1 MDKILMKKIGIYAGI
16 VLLFL
21 ALAYGFVPEVLTG
34 KIVNQSDITGYRS
47 MSQEAVTWN
56 NAHPDDPTYWTDS
69 MFGGMPTTSFDP
81 SSDGDWT
88 QSLYNLLMKG
98 KRPANWLFI
107 SLLGAFLLML
117 SLGVDKVLAIGGAVA
132 ITYCSYNFQII
143 QVGHNTKM
151 QAIAFLPW
159 ALAAVIF
166 TYRSALGRLVSYA
179 EPRPGSAPEPV
190 EGPNQ
195 SVDGGSPTFEAAKGW
210 KSWLP
215 KTLLG
220 AVLFGFALSFQIKA
234 NHQQITYYLAIMI
247 VIYALYVFLRICLEK
262 PCHFGKLSDRCAES
276 SVRTVVEPVVR
287 QGSPTIETTTDKR
300 TAGPS
305 YRKTAFGRFFAASA
319 LLLVV
324 GLAGIGTNAIKLA
337 PLYEY
342 TKYTMRGGSELSH
355 PEGGEINS
363 DGLQLDYATAWSY
376 GWEELPNLM
385 IPNFNGGS
393 SAGSINPDKSE
404 VVKLFKQAG
413 QGNPKEI
420 AKSLPLYWGPQPF
433 TAGPMYM
440 GAITVF
446 LFVLG
451 LFLYKGKEKWW
462 LLAATLVA
470 VFLSLGNHM
479 MWFTKLFFD
488 YAPMY
493 SKFRTVSMALIVL
506 QFTLPMLG
514 FVTLDRILK
523 REYSKKEFLKAGWIA
538 LALTAGFCLLCAII
552 PSIAGSFSG
561 RADAQMQDII
571 VDALKADR
579 KHLLSSDALWSMILI
594 VITFGLILWAY
605 SVPKNAPKSYESDP
619 HIGGAR
625 RMEAMIGICL
635 LVFVNMFAVGKR
647 YLNSDSFTTP
657 RQFNNQFTA
666 RPVDKLILEDKSP
679 SYRIVDLGADIFNDS
694 FNPYWHK
701 CIGGYSPAKL
711 QRYQDLIDRHIVKE
725 LQRLS
730 AGTRAAKTIDE
741 FQDGIKNIPVLSAL
755 NTKYFILGA
764 EMPPV
769 ENLEAYG
776 PAWFVDSF
784 VPAETPDEEIALIDS
799 VDLRRTAVIGSDFAE
814 ARAGFAKISEGNP
827 TGGSSDGSV
836 DGSVNVSAGI
846 TSADFIWMT
855 SYAPNELRYHYSAS
869 AARTAI
875 FSEVYYPDGWVATVD
890 GAPLEIFRANWIFR
904 AANLPA
910 GDHEIVMRFDPKAY
924 SVGEKVSRA
933 SSLALFILLA
943 LSLAG
948 LFGTRRSA

>member
-1 MDKILMKKIGIYAGI
+1 MDKTLMKKIGIYAGI

-21 ALAYGFVPEVLTG
+21 VLAYGFVPEVLTG

-47 MSQEAVTWN
+47 MSQEAVAWN

-69 MFGGMPTTSFDP
+69 MFGGMPTTSFVP

-88 QSLYNLLMKG
+88 QSLYSLLMKG

-166 TYRSALGRLVSYA
+166 TYRSAL
-179 EPRPGSAPEPV
+179 RPWLCPAIRQTQGPDSAVAEPV
-190 EGPNQ
+190 EATK
-195 SVDGGSPTFEAAKGW
+195 DW

-247 VIYALYVFLRICLEK
+247 VIYALYVFLRIFLEK
-262 PCHFGKLSDRCAES
+262 VGRFGKLGDR
-276 SVRTVVEPVVR
+276 R
-287 QGSPTIETTTDKR
+287 G
-300 TAGPS
+300 
-305 YRKTAFGRFFAASA
+305 AFGRFFAASV

-324 GLAGIGTNAIKLA
+324 GFAGIGTNTIKLA

-355 PEGGEINS
+355 PEGGEINNT
-363 DGLQLDYATAWSY
+363 GLQLDYATAWSY

-393 SAGSINPDKSE
+393 SAGSVNPDKSE
-404 VVKLFKQAG
+404 VVRLFRQAG
-413 QGNPKEI
+413 QGNANEI

-462 LLAATLVA
+462 LLAATILA

-514 FVTLDRILK
+514 FITLDRILK
-523 REYSKKEFLKAGWIA
+523 QEYSKKEFLKAGWIA
-538 LALTAGFCLLCAII
+538 LALTAGFCLLCAMI
-552 PSIAGSFSG
+552 PGIAGSFSG
-561 RADAQMQDII
+561 RADTQMQDII

-579 KHLLSSDALWSMILI
+579 RHILSVDAWWSMILI
-594 VITFGLILWAY
+594 VVTFGLILWAY
-605 SVPKNAPKSYESDP
+605 SIPKNAPKSYESDP
-619 HIGGAR
+619 HIGNAR
-625 RMEAMIGICL
+625 RMQAMVGICL

-647 YLNSDSFTTP
+647 YLDSDSFTTP

-666 RPVDKLILEDKSP
+666 RQVDKLILEDKSP
-679 SYRIVDLGADIFNDS
+679 SYRVVDLSADIFNDS

-701 CIGGYSPAKL
+701 CVGGYSPAKL

-725 LQRLS
+725 LQSVSLS
-730 AGTRAAKTIDE
+730 TRGAKTLEE
-741 FQDGIKNIPVLSAL
+741 FQGGLRNIPVLSAL

-769 ENLEAYG
+769 ENLEAFG

-799 VDLRRTAVIGSDFAE
+799 VDLRRTAVIGADFA
-814 ARAGFAKISEGNP
+814 AASAGFAKTAAANAI
-827 TGGSSDGSV
+827 GSSVKESAEEPVEGFAENFIEGSAELPADGL
-836 DGSVNVSAGI
+836 A
-846 TSADFIWMT
+846 TDFIRMT
-855 SYAPNELRYHYSAS
+855 SYAPNELHYHYSAS

-875 FSEVYYPDGWVATVD
+875 FSEIYYPDGWTATVD
-890 GAPLEIFRANWIFR
+890 GAPLDLFRADWIFR

-910 GDHEIVMRFDPKAY
+910 GEHDIVMRFEPKAY
-924 SVGEKVSRA
+924 SIGAKASRA
-933 SSLALFILLA
+933 SSLTLFILLA

-948 LFGTRRSA
+948 FIFSRRTN

>member
-1 MDKILMKKIGIYAGI
+1 MDKTLMKKIGIYAGI

-21 ALAYGFVPEVLTG
+21 VLAYGFVPEVLTG
-34 KIVNQSDITGYRS
+34 KVVNQSDITGYRS
-47 MSQEAVTWN
+47 MSQEAVAWN
-56 NAHPDDPTYWTDS
+56 NAHPDDQTHWTDS
-69 MFGGMPTTSFDP
+69 MFGGMPTTSFMP

-88 QSLYNLLMKG
+88 QSLYNLLLKG

-132 ITYCSYNFQII
+132 VTYCSYNFQII

-159 ALAAVIF
+159 VLAAVIF
-166 TYRSALGRLVSYA
+166 TYRSAL
-179 EPRPGSAPEPV
+179 RPWLGSALRQAQGPDKQVAEPV
-190 EGPNQ
+190 EAT
-195 SVDGGSPTFEAAKGW
+195 VADGW

-262 PCHFGKLSDRCAES
+262 NGHFGKFSDR
-276 SVRTVVEPVVR
+276 R
-287 QGSPTIETTTDKR
+287 G
-300 TAGPS
+300 
-305 YRKTAFGRFFAASA
+305 AFGRFFAASA

-324 GLAGIGTNAIKLA
+324 GLVGIGTNTIKLA

-342 TKYTMRGGSELSH
+342 TQHTMRGGSELSH
-355 PEGGEINS
+355 PEGGEINNS
-363 DGLQLDYATAWSY
+363 GLQLDYATAWSY
-376 GWEELPNLM
+376 GWEELPNMM

-393 SAGSINPDKSE
+393 SAGSVNPDKSE
-404 VVKLFKQAG
+404 VVKLFRQAG
-413 QGNPKEI
+413 QGNANEI

-440 GAITVF
+440 GAITIF

-470 VFLSLGNHM
+470 VFLALGSHM

-506 QFTLPMLG
+506 QFTFPMLG
-514 FVTLDRILK
+514 FITLDRIL
-523 REYSKKEFLKAGWIA
+523 RQEYSRKEFLNAGWIA
-538 LALTAGFCLLCAII
+538 LALTAGFCLLCALI

-579 KHLLSSDALWSMILI
+579 KHILSTDALWSMVLI
-594 VITFGLILWAY
+594 VVTFSLILWAY

-619 HIGGAR
+619 YIGTAR
-625 RMEAMIGICL
+625 RMQAMVGICL

-657 RQFNNQFTA
+657 RQFNNQFSA
-666 RPVDKLILEDKSP
+666 RQVDKLILEDKTP
-679 SYRIVDLGADIFNDS
+679 SYRVVDLSADIFNDS

-701 CIGGYSPAKL
+701 CVGGYSPAKL

-725 LQRLS
+725 LQS
-730 AGTRAAKTIDE
+730 VAANTHNAKTIQE
-741 FQDGIKNIPVLSAL
+741 FQSGIKDIQVLSAL

-764 EMPPV
+764 DMPPV
-769 ENLEAYG
+769 ENLEAFG

-784 VPAETPDEEIALIDS
+784 VPAGTPDEEIALIDS
-799 VDLRRTAVIGSDFAE
+799 VDLRHTAVIGADFAD
-814 ARAGFAKISEGNP
+814 ARAGFVKNPAGNATDGISE
-827 TGGSSDGSV
+827 
-836 DGSVNVSAGI
+836 I
-846 TSADFIWMT
+846 SADDPAERTAEGTAVGLVNSQATDFIQMT
-855 SYAPNELRYHYSAS
+855 SYAPNELRYHYSAAS
-869 AARTAI
+869 ARTAI
-875 FSEVYYPDGWVATVD
+875 FSEVYYPDGWTATVD
-890 GAPLEIFRANWIFR
+890 GAPLDLFRANWIFR

-910 GDHEIVMRFDPKAY
+910 GDHDIVMRYEPKIY
-924 SVGEKVSRA
+924 TVSEKASRA
-933 SSLALFILLA
+933 SSLALFVLLA

-948 LFGTRRSA
+948 IFLSGKEVIRS

>member
-1 MDKILMKKIGIYAGI
+1 MKKIGIYAGI

-21 ALAYGFVPEVLTG
+21 VLAYGFVPEVLTG
-34 KIVNQSDITGYRS
+34 KVVNQSDITGYRS
-47 MSQEAVTWN
+47 MSQEAVAWN
-56 NAHPDDPTYWTDS
+56 NAHPDDQTHWTDS
-69 MFGGMPTTSFDP
+69 MFGGMPTTSFMP

-88 QSLYNLLMKG
+88 QSLYNLLLKG

-132 ITYCSYNFQII
+132 VTYCSYNFQII

-159 ALAAVIF
+159 VLAAVIF
-166 TYRSALGRLVSYA
+166 TYRSALRPWLCSALRQAQEPDKQVA
-179 EPRPGSAPEPV
+179 EPAE
-190 EGPNQ
+190 
-195 SVDGGSPTFEAAKGW
+195 TAKGW

-215 KTLLG
+215 RTLLG

-247 VIYALYVFLRICLEK
+247 VIYALYLFLRICLEK
-262 PCHFGKLSDRCAES
+262 TGHFGESSDR
-276 SVRTVVEPVVR
+276 R
-287 QGSPTIETTTDKR
+287 G
-300 TAGPS
+300 
-305 YRKTAFGRFFAASA
+305 AFGRFFAASA
-319 LLLVV
+319 LLLVI
-324 GLAGIGTNAIKLA
+324 GLVGIGTNTIKLA

-342 TKYTMRGGSELSH
+342 TQHTMRGGSELSH
-355 PEGGEINS
+355 PEGGEINNS
-363 DGLQLDYATAWSY
+363 GLQLDYATAWSY
-376 GWEELPNLM
+376 GWEELPNMM

-393 SAGSINPDKSE
+393 SAGSVNPDKSE
-404 VVKLFKQAG
+404 VVKLFRQAG
-413 QGNPKEI
+413 QGNANEI

-440 GAITVF
+440 GAITIF

-470 VFLSLGNHM
+470 VFLALGSHM

-514 FVTLDRILK
+514 FITLDRIL
-523 REYSKKEFLKAGWIA
+523 RQEYSKKEFLRAGWIA
-538 LALTAGFCLLCAII
+538 LALTAGFCLLCVLV
-552 PSIAGSFSG
+552 PGIAGSFSG

-579 KHLLSSDALWSMILI
+579 RHILSADALWSMVLI
-594 VITFGLILWAY
+594 VVTFGLILWAY

-619 HIGGAR
+619 HIGNAR
-625 RMEAMIGICL
+625 RMQAMVGICL

-647 YLNSDSFTTP
+647 YLNPDSFTTP

-666 RPVDKLILEDKSP
+666 RQVDKLILEDKAP
-679 SYRIVDLGADIFNDS
+679 SYRVVDLSADIFNDS

-701 CIGGYSPAKL
+701 CVGGYSPAKL

-725 LQRLS
+725 LQAVSL
-730 AGTRAAKTIDE
+730 GTRNAKTIEE
-741 FQDGIKNIPVLSAL
+741 FQNGIRNIQVLSAL

-764 EMPPV
+764 DMPPV
-769 ENLEAYG
+769 ENLEAFG

-784 VPAETPDEEIALIDS
+784 VPAGTPDEEIALIDS
-799 VDLRRTAVIGSDFAE
+799 VDLRHTAVIGSDFAE
-814 ARAGFAKISEGNP
+814 AREGFAKISS
-827 TGGSSDGSV
+827 GGSDEDPLDVSEEISV
-836 DGSVNVSAGI
+836 SGTAKDVI
-846 TSADFIWMT
+846 QMT

-875 FSEVYYPDGWVATVD
+875 FSEIYYPDGWTATVD
-890 GAPLEIFRANWIFR
+890 GAPLDLFRADWIFR

-910 GDHEIVMRFDPKAY
+910 GEHDIVMRFEPKIY
-924 SVGEKVSRA
+924 TVSEKASRA
-933 SSLALFILLA
+933 SSQALFVLLA

-948 LFGTRRSA
+948 IFLSGKEVIRS

>member
-1 MDKILMKKIGIYAGI
+1 MKKIGIYAGI

-21 ALAYGFVPEVLTG
+21 VLAYGFVPEVLTG
-34 KIVNQSDITGYRS
+34 KVVNQSDITGYRS
-47 MSQEAVTWN
+47 MSQEAVAWN
-56 NAHPDDPTYWTDS
+56 NAHPDDQTHWTDS
-69 MFGGMPTTSFDP
+69 MFGGMPTTSFMP

-88 QSLYNLLMKG
+88 QSLYNLLLKG

-132 ITYCSYNFQII
+132 VTYCSYNFQII

-159 ALAAVIF
+159 VLAAVIF
-166 TYRSALGRLVSYA
+166 TYRSALRPWLCSA
-179 EPRPGSAPEPV
+179 LRQAQEPDKTVARQGSIVNSTVTAVAEPV
-190 EGPNQ
+190 E
-195 SVDGGSPTFEAAKGW
+195 TTAAKGW

-247 VIYALYVFLRICLEK
+247 VIYALYLFLRICLEK
-262 PCHFGKLSDRCAES
+262 TGHFGERSDR
-276 SVRTVVEPVVR
+276 R
-287 QGSPTIETTTDKR
+287 G
-300 TAGPS
+300 
-305 YRKTAFGRFFAASA
+305 AFGRFFAASA
-319 LLLVV
+319 LLLVI
-324 GLAGIGTNAIKLA
+324 GLVGIGTNTIKLA

-342 TKYTMRGGSELSH
+342 TQHTMRGGSELSH
-355 PEGGEINS
+355 PEGGEINNS
-363 DGLQLDYATAWSY
+363 GLQLDYATAWSY
-376 GWEELPNLM
+376 GWEELPNMM

-393 SAGSINPDKSE
+393 SAGSVNPDKSE
-404 VVKLFKQAG
+404 VVKLFRQAG
-413 QGNPKEI
+413 QGNANEI

-440 GAITVF
+440 GAITIF

-470 VFLSLGNHM
+470 VFLALGSHM

-514 FVTLDRILK
+514 FITLDRIL
-523 REYSKKEFLKAGWIA
+523 RQEYSRNEFLNAGWIA
-538 LALTAGFCLLCAII
+538 LALTAGFCLLCALI

-579 KHLLSSDALWSMILI
+579 KHILSTDALWSMVLI
-594 VITFGLILWAY
+594 VVTFGLILWAY

-619 HIGGAR
+619 HIGTAR
-625 RMEAMIGICL
+625 RMQGMVGICL

-657 RQFNNQFTA
+657 RQFNNQFSA
-666 RPVDKLILEDKSP
+666 RQVDKLILEDKTP
-679 SYRIVDLGADIFNDS
+679 SYRVVDLSADIFNDS

-701 CIGGYSPAKL
+701 CVGGYSPAKL

-725 LQRLS
+725 LQS
-730 AGTRAAKTIDE
+730 VAANTHNAKTIQE
-741 FQDGIKNIPVLSAL
+741 FQSGIKDIQVLSAL

-764 EMPPV
+764 DMPPV
-769 ENLEAYG
+769 ENLEAFG

-784 VPAETPDEEIALIDS
+784 VPAGTPDEEIALIDS
-799 VDLRRTAVIGSDFAE
+799 VDLRHTAVIGADFAE
-814 ARAGFAKISEGNP
+814 ARAGFANS
-827 TGGSSDGSV
+827 TVGGSADRLSDDSV
-836 DGSVNVSAGI
+836 DGSDGLSA
-846 TSADFIWMT
+846 SAPVADFIRMT
-855 SYAPNELRYHYSAS
+855 SYAPNELRYHYSVS

-875 FSEVYYPDGWVATVD
+875 FSEVYYPDGWTATVD
-890 GAPLEIFRANWIFR
+890 GAPLDLFRANWIFR

-910 GDHEIVMRFDPKAY
+910 GEHDIVMRYEPKIY
-924 SVGEKVSRA
+924 TVSEKASRA
-933 SSLALFILLA
+933 SSVALFVLLA

-948 LFGTRRSA
+948 IFLSGKEVIRS

>member
-1 MDKILMKKIGIYAGI
+1 MDKTLMKKIGIYAGI

-21 ALAYGFVPEVLTG
+21 VLAYGFVPEVLTG
-34 KIVNQSDITGYRS
+34 KVVNQSDITGYRS
-47 MSQEAVTWN
+47 MSQEAVAWN
-56 NAHPDDPTYWTDS
+56 NAHPDDQTHWTDS
-69 MFGGMPTTSFDP
+69 MFGGMPTTSFMP

-88 QSLYNLLMKG
+88 QSLYNLLLKG

-132 ITYCSYNFQII
+132 VTYCSYNFQII

-159 ALAAVIF
+159 VLAAVIF
-166 TYRSALGRLVSYA
+166 TYRSALRYIQ
-179 EPRPGSAPEPV
+179 EH
-190 EGPNQ
+190 N
-195 SVDGGSPTFEAAKGW
+195 GW

-215 KTLLG
+215 RTLLG

-247 VIYALYVFLRICLEK
+247 VIYALYLFLRICLEK
-262 PCHFGKLSDRCAES
+262 TGHFGESSDR
-276 SVRTVVEPVVR
+276 R
-287 QGSPTIETTTDKR
+287 G
-300 TAGPS
+300 
-305 YRKTAFGRFFAASA
+305 AFGRFFAASA
-319 LLLVV
+319 LLLVI
-324 GLAGIGTNAIKLA
+324 GLVGIGTNTIKLA

-342 TKYTMRGGSELSH
+342 TQHTMRGGSELSH
-355 PEGGEINS
+355 PEGGEINNS
-363 DGLQLDYATAWSY
+363 GLQLDYATAWSY
-376 GWEELPNLM
+376 GWEELPNMM

-393 SAGSINPDKSE
+393 SAGSVNPDKSE
-404 VVKLFKQAG
+404 VVKLFRQAG
-413 QGNPKEI
+413 QGNANEI

-440 GAITVF
+440 GAITIF

-470 VFLSLGNHM
+470 VFLALGSHM

-514 FVTLDRILK
+514 FITLDRIL
-523 REYSKKEFLKAGWIA
+523 RQEYSKKEFLRAGWIA
-538 LALTAGFCLLCAII
+538 LALTAGFCLLCVLV
-552 PSIAGSFSG
+552 PGIAGSFSG

-579 KHLLSSDALWSMILI
+579 RHILSADALWSMVLI
-594 VITFGLILWAY
+594 VVTFGLILWAY

-619 HIGGAR
+619 HIGNAR
-625 RMEAMIGICL
+625 RMQAMVGICL

-647 YLNSDSFTTP
+647 YLNPDSFTTP

-666 RPVDKLILEDKSP
+666 RQVDKLILEDKAP
-679 SYRIVDLGADIFNDS
+679 SYRVVDLSADIFNDS

-701 CIGGYSPAKL
+701 CVGGYSPAKL

-725 LQRLS
+725 LQAVSL
-730 AGTRAAKTIDE
+730 GTRNAKTIEE
-741 FQDGIKNIPVLSAL
+741 FQNGIRNIQVLSAL

-764 EMPPV
+764 DMPPV
-769 ENLEAYG
+769 ENLEAFG

-784 VPAETPDEEIALIDS
+784 VPAGTPDEEIALIDS
-799 VDLRRTAVIGSDFAE
+799 VDLRHTAVIGSDFAE
-814 ARAGFAKISEGNP
+814 AREGFAKISS
-827 TGGSSDGSV
+827 GGSDEDPLDVSEEISV
-836 DGSVNVSAGI
+836 SGAAKDVI
-846 TSADFIWMT
+846 QMT

-875 FSEVYYPDGWVATVD
+875 FSEIYYPDGWTATVD
-890 GAPLEIFRANWIFR
+890 GAPLDLFRADWIFR

-910 GDHEIVMRFDPKAY
+910 GEHDIVMRYEPNVYIVAEKA
-924 SVGEKVSRA
+924 SRA
-933 SSLALFILLA
+933 SSLTLFILLV

-948 LFGTRRSA
+948 IAFSRKESTAF

>member
-1 MDKILMKKIGIYAGI
+1 MDKTLMKKIGIYAGI

-21 ALAYGFVPEVLTG
+21 VLAYGFVPEVLTG
-34 KIVNQSDITGYRS
+34 KVVNQSDITGYRS
-47 MSQEAVTWN
+47 MSQEAVAWN
-56 NAHPDDPTYWTDS
+56 KAHPDDPTHWTDS
-69 MFGGMPTTSFDP
+69 MFGGMPTTSFMP

-88 QSLYNLLMKG
+88 QSLYNLLLKG

-132 ITYCSYNFQII
+132 VTYCSYNFQII

-159 ALAAVIF
+159 VLAAVIF
-166 TYRSALGRLVSYA
+166 TYRSAL
-179 EPRPGSAPEPV
+179 RPWLGSALRQAQGPDKQVAKPV
-190 EGPNQ
+190 EATVAN
-195 SVDGGSPTFEAAKGW
+195 GW

-262 PCHFGKLSDRCAES
+262 NGHFGKLNDR
-276 SVRTVVEPVVR
+276 R
-287 QGSPTIETTTDKR
+287 G
-300 TAGPS
+300 
-305 YRKTAFGRFFAASA
+305 AFGRFFAASA

-324 GLAGIGTNAIKLA
+324 GLVGIGTNTIKLA

-342 TKYTMRGGSELSH
+342 TQHTMRGGSELSH

-363 DGLQLDYATAWSY
+363 TGLQLDYATAWSY
-376 GWEELPNLM
+376 GWEELPNMM

-393 SAGSINPDKSE
+393 SAGSVNPDKSE
-404 VVKLFKQAG
+404 VVKLFRQAG
-413 QGNPKEI
+413 QGNANEI

-440 GAITVF
+440 GAITIF

-470 VFLSLGNHM
+470 VFLALGNHM

-514 FVTLDRILK
+514 FITLDRIL
-523 REYSKKEFLKAGWIA
+523 RQEYSKKEFLRAGWIA
-538 LALTAGFCLLCAII
+538 LALTAGFCLLCVLV
-552 PSIAGSFSG
+552 PGIAGSFSG

-579 KHLLSSDALWSMILI
+579 RHILSADALWSMVLI
-594 VITFGLILWAY
+594 VVTFGLILWAY

-619 HIGGAR
+619 HIGNAR
-625 RMEAMIGICL
+625 RMQAMVGICL

-647 YLNSDSFTTP
+647 YLNPDSFTTP

-666 RPVDKLILEDKSP
+666 RQVDKLILEDKAP
-679 SYRIVDLGADIFNDS
+679 SYRVVDLSADIFNDS

-701 CIGGYSPAKL
+701 CVGGYSPAKL

-725 LQRLS
+725 LQAVSL
-730 AGTRAAKTIDE
+730 GTRNAKTIEE
-741 FQDGIKNIPVLSAL
+741 FQNGIRNIQVLSAL

-764 EMPPV
+764 DMPPV
-769 ENLEAYG
+769 ENLEAFG

-784 VPAETPDEEIALIDS
+784 VPAGTPDEEIALIDS
-799 VDLRRTAVIGSDFAE
+799 VDLRHTAVIGSDFAE
-814 ARAGFAKISEGNP
+814 AREGFAKISS
-827 TGGSSDGSV
+827 GGSDEDPLDVSEEISV
-836 DGSVNVSAGI
+836 SGTAKDVI
-846 TSADFIWMT
+846 QMT

-875 FSEVYYPDGWVATVD
+875 FSEIYYPDGWTATVD
-890 GAPLEIFRANWIFR
+890 GAPLDLFRADWIFR

-910 GDHEIVMRFDPKAY
+910 GEHDIVMRYEPNVYIVAEKA
-924 SVGEKVSRA
+924 SRA
-933 SSLALFILLA
+933 SSLTLFILLV

-948 LFGTRRSA
+948 IAFSRKESTAF

>member
-1 MDKILMKKIGIYAGI
+1 MDKTLMKKIGIYAGI

-21 ALAYGFVPEVLTG
+21 VLAYGFVPEVLTG
-34 KIVNQSDITGYRS
+34 KVVNQSDITGYRS

-56 NAHPDDPTYWTDS
+56 KAHPDDPTYWTDS
-69 MFGGMPTTSFDP
+69 MFGGMPTTSFAP

-88 QSLYNLLMKG
+88 QPLYNLLMKG

-117 SLGVDKVLAIGGAVA
+117 SLGVDTVLAIGGAVA

-159 ALAAVIF
+159 VLAAVIF
-166 TYRSALGRLVSYA
+166 TYRSALRQA
-179 EPRPGSAPEPV
+179 PGPKQSAAAPV
-190 EGPNQ
+190 ARQ
-195 SVDGGSPTFEAAKGW
+195 GSPTFEAAKGW

-247 VIYALYVFLRICLEK
+247 VIYALYVFIRLICAKALRSGL
-262 PCHFGKLSDRCAES
+262 DR
-276 SVRTVVEPVVR
+276 
-287 QGSPTIETTTDKR
+287 
-300 TAGPS
+300 
-305 YRKTAFGRFFAASA
+305 YFAASA
-319 LLLVV
+319 LLLVI
-324 GLAGIGTNAIKLA
+324 GLAGIGTNTIKLA

-342 TKYTMRGGSELSH
+342 TKHTMRGGSELSH

-363 DGLQLDYATAWSY
+363 TGLQLDYATAWSY

-393 SAGSINPDKSE
+393 SAGSVNPDKSE
-404 VVKLFKQAG
+404 VVKLFRQAG
-413 QGNPKEI
+413 QGNANEI

-462 LLAATLVA
+462 LLAVTLVA
-470 VFLSLGNHM
+470 VFLGLGNHM

-493 SKFRTVSMALIVL
+493 SKFRTVSMALIML

-514 FVTLDRILK
+514 FITLDRILK

-538 LALTAGFCLLCAII
+538 LALTAGFCLLCALI
-552 PSIAGSFSG
+552 PSVAGSFSG
-561 RADAQMQDII
+561 GSDAQMQDII
-571 VDALKADR
+571 VDALKTDR
-579 KHLLSSDALWSMILI
+579 KHILSVDALWSMVLI

-619 HIGGAR
+619 HIGNAR
-625 RMEAMIGICL
+625 RMQAMVGICL

-666 RPVDKLILEDKSP
+666 RQVDKLILEDKSP
-679 SYRIVDLGADIFNDS
+679 SYRVVDLSADIFNDS

-701 CIGGYSPAKL
+701 CVGGYSPAKL

-725 LQRLS
+725 LQS
-730 AGTRAAKTIDE
+730 VAANTRSAKTIDE
-741 FQDGIKNIPVLSAL
+741 FQSGIRNIQVLSAL

-764 EMPPV
+764 DMPPV
-769 ENLEAYG
+769 ENPEAFG
-776 PAWFVDSF
+776 QAWFVDSF
-784 VPAETPDEEIALIDS
+784 VSAETPDDEIALIDS
-799 VDLRRTAVIGSDFAE
+799 VDLRHTAVIGADFSE
-814 ARAGFAKISEGNP
+814 ARAGFANSSAGDAV
-827 TGGSSDGSV
+827 GGSVTESV
-836 DGSVNVSAGI
+836 EDLTENSIGGAAEETADAS
-846 TSADFIWMT
+846 DFIRMT

-869 AARTAI
+869 TARTVI
-875 FSEVYYPDGWVATVD
+875 FSEIYYPDGWTATVD
-890 GAPLEIFRANWIFR
+890 GVPLDLFRADWIFR

-910 GDHEIVMRFDPKAY
+910 GERDIVMRFEPKVY
-924 SVGEKVSRA
+924 TVSVKASRA
-933 SSLALFILLA
+933 SSLTLFILLA

-948 LFGTRRSA
+948 IAGIKTPSRQ

>member
-1 MDKILMKKIGIYAGI
+1 MDKTLMKKIGIYAGI

-21 ALAYGFVPEVLTG
+21 VLAYGFVPEVLTG

-47 MSQEAVTWN
+47 MSQEAVAWN

-69 MFGGMPTTSFDP
+69 MFGGMPTTSFVP

-88 QSLYNLLMKG
+88 QSLYSLLMKG

-166 TYRSALGRLVSYA
+166 TYRSAL
-179 EPRPGSAPEPV
+179 RPWLCPAIRQTQGPDSAVAEPV
-190 EGPNQ
+190 EA
-195 SVDGGSPTFEAAKGW
+195 TKGW

-262 PCHFGKLSDRCAES
+262 VGRFGKLSDR
-276 SVRTVVEPVVR
+276 R
-287 QGSPTIETTTDKR
+287 G
-300 TAGPS
+300 
-305 YRKTAFGRFFAASA
+305 AFGRFFAASV
-319 LLLVV
+319 LLLAV
-324 GLAGIGTNAIKLA
+324 GLAGIGTNTIKLA

-355 PEGGEINS
+355 PEGGEINNT
-363 DGLQLDYATAWSY
+363 GLQLDYATAWSY

-393 SAGSINPDKSE
+393 SAGSVNPDKSE
-404 VVKLFKQAG
+404 VVKLFRQAG
-413 QGNPKEI
+413 QGNANEI

-462 LLAATLVA
+462 LLAATVLA

-514 FVTLDRILK
+514 FITLDRILK
-523 REYSKKEFLKAGWIA
+523 QEYSKKEFLKAGWIA
-538 LALTAGFCLLCAII
+538 LALTAGFCLLCAMI
-552 PSIAGSFSG
+552 PGIAGSFSG
-561 RADAQMQDII
+561 RADTQMQDII

-579 KHLLSSDALWSMILI
+579 RHILSVDAWWSMILI
-594 VITFGLILWAY
+594 VVTFGLILWAY
-605 SVPKNAPKSYESDP
+605 SIPKSAPKSYESDP
-619 HIGGAR
+619 HIGNAR
-625 RMEAMIGICL
+625 RMQAMVGICL

-647 YLNSDSFTTP
+647 YLDSDSFTTP

-666 RPVDKLILEDKSP
+666 RQVDKLILEDKSP
-679 SYRIVDLGADIFNDS
+679 SYRVVDLSADIFNDS

-701 CIGGYSPAKL
+701 CVGGYSPAKL

-725 LQRLS
+725 LQSVSLS
-730 AGTRAAKTIDE
+730 TRGAKTLEE
-741 FQDGIKNIPVLSAL
+741 FQGGLRNIPVLSAL

-769 ENLEAYG
+769 ENLEAFG

-799 VDLRRTAVIGSDFAE
+799 VDLRRTAVIGADFA
-814 ARAGFAKISEGNP
+814 AASAGFAKTAAANAI
-827 TGGSSDGSV
+827 GSSVKESAEEPVEGFAENFIEGSAELPADGL
-836 DGSVNVSAGI
+836 A
-846 TSADFIWMT
+846 TDFIRMT
-855 SYAPNELRYHYSAS
+855 SYAPNELHYHYSAS

-875 FSEVYYPDGWVATVD
+875 FSEIYYPDGWTATVD
-890 GAPLEIFRANWIFR
+890 GAPLDLFRADWIFR

-910 GDHEIVMRFDPKAY
+910 GEHDIVMRFEPKAY
-924 SVGEKVSRA
+924 SIGAKASRA
-933 SSLALFILLA
+933 SSLTLFILLA

-948 LFGTRRSA
+948 LIISRRIN

>member
-1 MDKILMKKIGIYAGI
+1 MDKTLMKKIGIYVGI

-21 ALAYGFVPEVLTG
+21 VLAYGFVPEVLTG

-47 MSQEAVTWN
+47 MSQEAVAWN
-56 NAHPDDPTYWTDS
+56 NTHPDDPTYWTDS
-69 MFGGMPTTSFDP
+69 MFGGMPTTSFVP

-88 QSLYNLLMKG
+88 QSLYSLLMKG

-166 TYRSALGRLVSYA
+166 TYRSAL
-179 EPRPGSAPEPV
+179 RPWLGSSLRQAQGPNDAVAEPV
-190 EGPNQ
+190 EA
-195 SVDGGSPTFEAAKGW
+195 TKGW
-210 KSWLP
+210 KYWLP

-262 PCHFGKLSDRCAES
+262 TGHFGKLSDRS
-276 SVRTVVEPVVR
+276 VVEPV
-287 QGSPTIETTTDKR
+287 ETTVVREEET
-300 TAGPS
+300 TGSS
-305 YRKTAFGRFFAASA
+305 YRKTAFGRFFAASV

-324 GLAGIGTNAIKLA
+324 GFAGIGTNTIKLA

-355 PEGGEINS
+355 PEGGEINNT
-363 DGLQLDYATAWSY
+363 GLQLDYATAWSY

-393 SAGSINPDKSE
+393 SAGSMNPDKSE
-404 VVKLFKQAG
+404 VVKLFRQAG
-413 QGNPKEI
+413 QGNANEI

-440 GAITVF
+440 GAITIF

-493 SKFRTVSMALIVL
+493 SKFRTVSMALIIL

-514 FVTLDRILK
+514 FITLDRILK
-523 REYSKKEFLKAGWIA
+523 QEYSKKEFLKAGWIA
-538 LALTAGFCLLCAII
+538 LALTAGFCLLCALI
-552 PSIAGSFSG
+552 PGIAGSFSG

-579 KHLLSSDALWSMILI
+579 RHILSVDAWWSVILI
-594 VITFGLILWAY
+594 VVTFGMIIWAY

-619 HIGGAR
+619 HIGNAR
-625 RMEAMIGICL
+625 RMQAMVGICL

-666 RPVDKLILEDKSP
+666 RQVDKLILEDKAP
-679 SYRIVDLGADIFNDS
+679 SYRIVDLSADIFNDS

-725 LQRLS
+725 LQAMSLS
-730 AGTRAAKTIDE
+730 TRGAKTIEE
-741 FQDGIKNIPVLSAL
+741 FQSGLKNIQVLSAL

-764 EMPPV
+764 DMPPV
-769 ENLEAYG
+769 ENLEAFG

-799 VDLRRTAVIGSDFAE
+799 VNLRRTAVIGSDFAE
-814 ARAGFAKISEGNP
+814 ARECL
-827 TGGSSDGSV
+827 
-836 DGSVNVSAGI
+836 VNVSASGSVDVQA
-846 TSADFIWMT
+846 TDFIRMT
-855 SYAPNELRYHYSAS
+855 SYAPNELHYHYSAS
-869 AARTAI
+869 VARTAI
-875 FSEVYYPDGWVATVD
+875 FSEIYYPDGWTATVD
-890 GAPLEIFRANWIFR
+890 GAPLDLFRADWIFR

-910 GDHEIVMRFDPKAY
+910 GEHDIVMRFEPKAY
-924 SVGEKVSRA
+924 SIGAKASRA
-933 SSLALFILLA
+933 SSLTLFILLA

-948 LFGTRRSA
+948 LIFSRRSN

>member
-1 MDKILMKKIGIYAGI
+1 MDKTLMKKIGIYAGI

-21 ALAYGFVPEVLTG
+21 VLAYGFVPEVLTG
-34 KIVNQSDITGYRS
+34 KVVNQSDITGYRS
-47 MSQEAVTWN
+47 MSQEAVAWN
-56 NAHPDDPTYWTDS
+56 NAHPDDQTHWTDS
-69 MFGGMPTTSFDP
+69 MFGGMPTTSFMP

-88 QSLYNLLMKG
+88 QSLYNLLLKG

-132 ITYCSYNFQII
+132 VTYCSYNFQII

-159 ALAAVIF
+159 VLAAVIF
-166 TYRSALGRLVSYA
+166 TYRSALRPWLCSA
-179 EPRPGSAPEPV
+179 LRQAQEPDKTVARQGSIVNSTVTAVAEPV
-190 EGPNQ
+190 E
-195 SVDGGSPTFEAAKGW
+195 TTAAKGW

-215 KTLLG
+215 RTLLG

-247 VIYALYVFLRICLEK
+247 VIYALYLFLRICLEK
-262 PCHFGKLSDRCAES
+262 TGHFGERSDR
-276 SVRTVVEPVVR
+276 R
-287 QGSPTIETTTDKR
+287 G
-300 TAGPS
+300 
-305 YRKTAFGRFFAASA
+305 AFGRFFAASA
-319 LLLVV
+319 LLLVI
-324 GLAGIGTNAIKLA
+324 GLVGIGTNTIKLA

-342 TKYTMRGGSELSH
+342 TQHTMRGGSELSH
-355 PEGGEINS
+355 PEGGEINNS
-363 DGLQLDYATAWSY
+363 GLQLDYATAWSY
-376 GWEELPNLM
+376 GWEELPNMM

-393 SAGSINPDKSE
+393 SAGSVNPDKSE
-404 VVKLFKQAG
+404 VVKLFRQAG
-413 QGNPKEI
+413 QGNANEI

-440 GAITVF
+440 GAITIF

-470 VFLSLGNHM
+470 VFLALGNHM

-514 FVTLDRILK
+514 FITLDRIL
-523 REYSKKEFLKAGWIA
+523 RQEYSRKEFLNAGWIA
-538 LALTAGFCLLCAII
+538 LALTAGFCLLCALI

-579 KHLLSSDALWSMILI
+579 KHILSTDALWSMVLI
-594 VITFGLILWAY
+594 IVTFGLILWAY

-619 HIGGAR
+619 YIGTAR
-625 RMEAMIGICL
+625 RMQAMVGICL

-657 RQFNNQFTA
+657 RQFNNQFSA
-666 RPVDKLILEDKSP
+666 RQVDKLILEDKTP
-679 SYRIVDLGADIFNDS
+679 SYRVVDLSADIFNDS

-701 CIGGYSPAKL
+701 CVGGYSPAKL

-725 LQRLS
+725 LQS
-730 AGTRAAKTIDE
+730 VAANTHNAKTIQE
-741 FQDGIKNIPVLSAL
+741 FQSGIKDIQVLSAL

-764 EMPPV
+764 DMPPV
-769 ENLEAYG
+769 ENLEAFG
-776 PAWFVDSF
+776 PVWLVDSF
-784 VPAETPDEEIALIDS
+784 VPAGTPDEEIALIDS
-799 VDLRRTAVIGSDFAE
+799 VDLRHTAVIGADFAD
-814 ARAGFAKISEGNP
+814 ARAGFVKNPAGNATDGISE
-827 TGGSSDGSV
+827 
-836 DGSVNVSAGI
+836 I
-846 TSADFIWMT
+846 SADDPAERTAEGTAVGLVNSQATDFIQMT
-855 SYAPNELRYHYSAS
+855 SYAPNELRYHYSAAS
-869 AARTAI
+869 ARTAI
-875 FSEVYYPDGWVATVD
+875 FSEVYYPDGWTATVD
-890 GAPLEIFRANWIFR
+890 GAPLDLFRANWIFR

-910 GDHEIVMRFDPKAY
+910 GDHDIVMRYEPKIY
-924 SVGEKVSRA
+924 TVSEKASRA
-933 SSLALFILLA
+933 SSLALFVLLA

-948 LFGTRRSA
+948 IFLSGKEVIRS

>member
-1 MDKILMKKIGIYAGI
+1 
-16 VLLFL
+16 
-21 ALAYGFVPEVLTG
+21 
-34 KIVNQSDITGYRS
+34 
-47 MSQEAVTWN
+47 
-56 NAHPDDPTYWTDS
+56 
-69 MFGGMPTTSFDP
+69 
-81 SSDGDWT
+81 
-88 QSLYNLLMKG
+88 MKG

-166 TYRSALGRLVSYA
+166 TYRSAL
-179 EPRPGSAPEPV
+179 RPWLGSSLRQAQGPNDAVAEPV
-190 EGPNQ
+190 EA
-195 SVDGGSPTFEAAKGW
+195 TKGW
-210 KSWLP
+210 KYWLP

-262 PCHFGKLSDRCAES
+262 TGHFGKLSDRS
-276 SVRTVVEPVVR
+276 VVEPV
-287 QGSPTIETTTDKR
+287 ETTVVREEET
-300 TAGPS
+300 TGSS
-305 YRKTAFGRFFAASA
+305 YRKTAFGRFFAASV

-324 GLAGIGTNAIKLA
+324 GFAGIGTNTIKLA

-355 PEGGEINS
+355 PEGGEINNT
-363 DGLQLDYATAWSY
+363 GLQLDYATAWSY

-393 SAGSINPDKSE
+393 SAGSMNPDKSE
-404 VVKLFKQAG
+404 VVKLFRQAG
-413 QGNPKEI
+413 QGNANEI

-440 GAITVF
+440 GAITIF

-493 SKFRTVSMALIVL
+493 SKFRTVSMALIIL

-514 FVTLDRILK
+514 FITLDRILK
-523 REYSKKEFLKAGWIA
+523 QEYSKKEFLKAGWIA
-538 LALTAGFCLLCAII
+538 LALTAGFCLLCALI
-552 PSIAGSFSG
+552 PGIAGSFSG

-579 KHLLSSDALWSMILI
+579 RHILSVDAWWSVILI
-594 VITFGLILWAY
+594 VVTFGMIIWAY

-619 HIGGAR
+619 HIGNAR
-625 RMEAMIGICL
+625 RMQAMVGICL

-666 RPVDKLILEDKSP
+666 RQVDKLILEDKAP
-679 SYRIVDLGADIFNDS
+679 SYRIVDLSADIFNDS

-725 LQRLS
+725 LQAMSLS
-730 AGTRAAKTIDE
+730 TRGAKTIEE
-741 FQDGIKNIPVLSAL
+741 FQSGLKNIQVLSAL

-764 EMPPV
+764 DMPPV
-769 ENLEAYG
+769 ENLEAFG

-784 VPAETPDEEIALIDS
+784 VPAETHG
-799 VDLRRTAVIGSDFAE
+799 R
-814 ARAGFAKISEGNP
+814 GNRL
-827 TGGSSDGSV
+827 D
-836 DGSVNVSAGI
+836 
-846 TSADFIWMT
+846 
-855 SYAPNELRYHYSAS
+855 
-869 AARTAI
+869 
-875 FSEVYYPDGWVATVD
+875 
-890 GAPLEIFRANWIFR
+890 
-904 AANLPA
+904 
-910 GDHEIVMRFDPKAY
+910 
-924 SVGEKVSRA
+924 
-933 SSLALFILLA
+933 
-943 LSLAG
+943 
-948 LFGTRRSA
+948 

>member
-1 MDKILMKKIGIYAGI
+1 MKKIGIYAGI

-21 ALAYGFVPEVLTG
+21 VLAYGFVPEVLTG
-34 KIVNQSDITGYRS
+34 KVVNQSDITGYRS
-47 MSQEAVTWN
+47 MSQEAVAWN
-56 NAHPDDPTYWTDS
+56 NAHPDDQTHWTDS
-69 MFGGMPTTSFDP
+69 MFGGMPTTSFMP

-88 QSLYNLLMKG
+88 QSLYNLLLKG

-132 ITYCSYNFQII
+132 VTYCSYNFQII

-159 ALAAVIF
+159 VLAAVIF
-166 TYRSALGRLVSYA
+166 TYRSALRPWLCSALRQAQEPDKQVA
-179 EPRPGSAPEPV
+179 EPAE
-190 EGPNQ
+190 
-195 SVDGGSPTFEAAKGW
+195 TTKGW

-247 VIYALYVFLRICLEK
+247 VIYALYLFLRICLEK
-262 PCHFGKLSDRCAES
+262 TGHFGERSDRRS
-276 SVRTVVEPVVR
+276 
-287 QGSPTIETTTDKR
+287 
-300 TAGPS
+300 
-305 YRKTAFGRFFAASA
+305 AFGRFFAASA
-319 LLLVV
+319 LLLVI
-324 GLAGIGTNAIKLA
+324 GLVGIGTNTIKLA

-342 TKYTMRGGSELSH
+342 TQHTMRGGSELSH
-355 PEGGEINS
+355 PEGGEINNS
-363 DGLQLDYATAWSY
+363 GLQLDYATAWSY
-376 GWEELPNLM
+376 GWEELPNMM

-393 SAGSINPDKSE
+393 SAGSVNPDKSE
-404 VVKLFKQAG
+404 VVKLFRQAG
-413 QGNPKEI
+413 QGNANEI

-440 GAITVF
+440 GAITIF

-470 VFLSLGNHM
+470 VFLALGSHM

-514 FVTLDRILK
+514 FITLDRIL
-523 REYSKKEFLKAGWIA
+523 RQEYSRKEFLNAGWIA
-538 LALTAGFCLLCAII
+538 LALTAGFCLLCALI

-579 KHLLSSDALWSMILI
+579 KHILSTDALWSMVLI
-594 VITFGLILWAY
+594 IVTFGLILWAY

-619 HIGGAR
+619 YIGTAR
-625 RMEAMIGICL
+625 RMQAMVGICL

-657 RQFNNQFTA
+657 RQFNNQFSA
-666 RPVDKLILEDKSP
+666 RQVDKLILEDKTL
-679 SYRIVDLGADIFNDS
+679 SYRVVDLSADIFNDS

-701 CIGGYSPAKL
+701 CVGGYSPAKL

-725 LQRLS
+725 LQS
-730 AGTRAAKTIDE
+730 VAANTHNAKTIQE
-741 FQDGIKNIPVLSAL
+741 FQSGIKDIQVLSAL

-764 EMPPV
+764 DMPPV
-769 ENLEAYG
+769 ENLEAFG
-776 PAWFVDSF
+776 PAWLVDSF
-784 VPAETPDEEIALIDS
+784 VPAGTPDEEIALIDS
-799 VDLRRTAVIGSDFAE
+799 VDLRHTAVIGADFAD
-814 ARAGFAKISEGNP
+814 ARAGFVKNPAGNATDGISE
-827 TGGSSDGSV
+827 
-836 DGSVNVSAGI
+836 I
-846 TSADFIWMT
+846 SADDPAERTAEGTAVGLVNSQATDFIQMT
-855 SYAPNELRYHYSAS
+855 SYAPNELRYHYSAAS
-869 AARTAI
+869 ARTAI
-875 FSEVYYPDGWVATVD
+875 FSEVYYPDGWTATVD
-890 GAPLEIFRANWIFR
+890 GAPLDLFRANWIFR

-910 GDHEIVMRFDPKAY
+910 GEHDIVMRYEPKIY
-924 SVGEKVSRA
+924 TVSEKASRA
-933 SSLALFILLA
+933 SSLALFVLLA

-948 LFGTRRSA
+948 IFLSGKEVIRS

>member
-1 MDKILMKKIGIYAGI
+1 MDKTLMKKIGIYAGI

-21 ALAYGFVPEVLTG
+21 VLAYGFVPEVLTG
-34 KIVNQSDITGYRS
+34 KVVNQSDITGYRS
-47 MSQEAVTWN
+47 MSQEAVAWN
-56 NAHPDDPTYWTDS
+56 KAHPDDPTHWTDS
-69 MFGGMPTTSFDP
+69 MFGGMPTTSFMP

-88 QSLYNLLMKG
+88 QSLYNLLLKG

-132 ITYCSYNFQII
+132 VTYCSYNFQII

-159 ALAAVIF
+159 VLAAVIF
-166 TYRSALGRLVSYA
+166 TYRSAL
-179 EPRPGSAPEPV
+179 RPWLGSALRQAQGPDKQVAEPV
-190 EGPNQ
+190 EATN
-195 SVDGGSPTFEAAKGW
+195 GW
-210 KSWLP
+210 RSWLP

-262 PCHFGKLSDRCAES
+262 NGH
-276 SVRTVVEPVVR
+276 
-287 QGSPTIETTTDKR
+287 
-300 TAGPS
+300 
-305 YRKTAFGRFFAASA
+305 FGRFFAASA

-324 GLAGIGTNAIKLA
+324 GLVGIGTNTIKLA

-342 TKYTMRGGSELSH
+342 TQHTMRGGSELSH
-355 PEGGEINS
+355 PEGGEINNS
-363 DGLQLDYATAWSY
+363 GLQLDYATAWSY
-376 GWEELPNLM
+376 GWEELPNMM

-393 SAGSINPDKSE
+393 SAGSVNPDKSE
-404 VVKLFKQAG
+404 VVKLFRQAG
-413 QGNPKEI
+413 QGNANEI

-440 GAITVF
+440 GAITIF

-470 VFLSLGNHM
+470 VFLALGNHM

-514 FVTLDRILK
+514 FITLDGIL
-523 REYSKKEFLKAGWIA
+523 RQEYSKKEFLRAGWIA
-538 LALTAGFCLLCAII
+538 LALTAGFCLLCVLV
-552 PSIAGSFSG
+552 PGIAGSFSG

-579 KHLLSSDALWSMILI
+579 RHILSADALWSMVLI
-594 VITFGLILWAY
+594 VVTFGLILWAY

-619 HIGGAR
+619 HIGNAR
-625 RMEAMIGICL
+625 RMQTMVGICL

-647 YLNSDSFTTP
+647 YLNPDSFTTP

-666 RPVDKLILEDKSP
+666 RQVDKLILEDKAP
-679 SYRIVDLGADIFNDS
+679 SYRVVDLSADIFNDS

-701 CIGGYSPAKL
+701 CVGGYSPAKL

-725 LQRLS
+725 LQAVSL
-730 AGTRAAKTIDE
+730 GTRNAKTIEE
-741 FQDGIKNIPVLSAL
+741 FQNGIRNIQVLSAL

-764 EMPPV
+764 DMPPV
-769 ENLEAYG
+769 ENLEAFG

-784 VPAETPDEEIALIDS
+784 VPAGTPDEEIALIDS
-799 VDLRRTAVIGSDFAE
+799 VDLRHTAVIGSDFAE
-814 ARAGFAKISEGNP
+814 AREGFAKISS
-827 TGGSSDGSV
+827 GGSDEDPLDVSEEISV
-836 DGSVNVSAGI
+836 SGAAKDVI
-846 TSADFIWMT
+846 QMT

-875 FSEVYYPDGWVATVD
+875 FSEIYYPDGWTATVD
-890 GAPLEIFRANWIFR
+890 GAPLDLFRADWIFR

-910 GDHEIVMRFDPKAY
+910 GEHDIVMRYEPNVYIVAEKA
-924 SVGEKVSRA
+924 SRA
-933 SSLALFILLA
+933 SSLTLFILLV

-948 LFGTRRSA
+948 IAFSRKESTAF

>member
-1 MDKILMKKIGIYAGI
+1 MKKIGIYAGI

-21 ALAYGFVPEVLTG
+21 VLAYGFVPEVLTG

-47 MSQEAVTWN
+47 MSQEAVAWN

-69 MFGGMPTTSFDP
+69 MFGGMPTTSFVP

-88 QSLYNLLMKG
+88 QSLYSLLMKG

-166 TYRSALGRLVSYA
+166 TYRSAL
-179 EPRPGSAPEPV
+179 RPWLCPAIRQTQGPDSAVAEPV
-190 EGPNQ
+190 EA
-195 SVDGGSPTFEAAKGW
+195 TKGW

-247 VIYALYVFLRICLEK
+247 VIYALYVFLRIFLEK
-262 PCHFGKLSDRCAES
+262 VGCFGKLGDR
-276 SVRTVVEPVVR
+276 R
-287 QGSPTIETTTDKR
+287 G
-300 TAGPS
+300 
-305 YRKTAFGRFFAASA
+305 AFGRFFAASV
-319 LLLVV
+319 LLLAV
-324 GLAGIGTNAIKLA
+324 GLAGIGTNTIKLA

-355 PEGGEINS
+355 PEGGEINNT
-363 DGLQLDYATAWSY
+363 GLQLDYATAWSY

-393 SAGSINPDKSE
+393 SAGSVNPDKSE
-404 VVKLFKQAG
+404 VVKLFRQAG
-413 QGNPKEI
+413 QGNANEI

-462 LLAATLVA
+462 LLAATILA

-514 FVTLDRILK
+514 FITLDRILK
-523 REYSKKEFLKAGWIA
+523 QEYSKKEFLKAGWIA
-538 LALTAGFCLLCAII
+538 LALTAGFCLLCAMI
-552 PSIAGSFSG
+552 PGIAGSFSG
-561 RADAQMQDII
+561 RADTQMQDII

-579 KHLLSSDALWSMILI
+579 RHILSVDAWWSMILI
-594 VITFGLILWAY
+594 VVTFGLILWAY
-605 SVPKNAPKSYESDP
+605 SIPKNAPKSYESDP
-619 HIGGAR
+619 HIGNAR
-625 RMEAMIGICL
+625 RMQAMVGICL

-647 YLNSDSFTTP
+647 YLDSDSFTTP

-666 RPVDKLILEDKSP
+666 RQVDKLILEDKSP
-679 SYRIVDLGADIFNDS
+679 SYRVVDLSADIFNDS

-701 CIGGYSPAKL
+701 CVGGYSPAKL

-725 LQRLS
+725 LQS
-730 AGTRAAKTIDE
+730 VSISTRGAKTIEE
-741 FQDGIKNIPVLSAL
+741 FQGGLRNIPVLSAL

-769 ENLEAYG
+769 ENLEAFG

-799 VDLRRTAVIGSDFAE
+799 VDLRRTAVIGADFA
-814 ARAGFAKISEGNP
+814 AASAGFAKTAAANAI
-827 TGGSSDGSV
+827 GSSVKEPAEEPVEGFAENFIEGSAELPADGL
-836 DGSVNVSAGI
+836 A
-846 TSADFIWMT
+846 TDFIRMT
-855 SYAPNELRYHYSAS
+855 SYAPNELHYHYNAS

-875 FSEVYYPDGWVATVD
+875 FSEIYYPDGWTATVD
-890 GAPLEIFRANWIFR
+890 GAPLDLFRADWIFR

-910 GDHEIVMRFDPKAY
+910 GEHDIVMRFEPKAY
-924 SVGEKVSRA
+924 SIGAKASRA
-933 SSLALFILLA
+933 SSLTLFILLA

-948 LFGTRRSA
+948 LIFSRRTN

>member
-1 MDKILMKKIGIYAGI
+1 MPGLCCC
-16 VLLFL
+16 FL
-21 ALAYGFVPEVLTG
+21 VLAYGFVPEVLTG

-47 MSQEAVTWN
+47 MSQEAVAWN

-69 MFGGMPTTSFDP
+69 MFGGMPTTSFVP

-88 QSLYNLLMKG
+88 QSLYSLLMKG

-166 TYRSALGRLVSYA
+166 TYRSAL
-179 EPRPGSAPEPV
+179 RPWLGSSLRQAQGPNDAVAEPV
-190 EGPNQ
+190 EA
-195 SVDGGSPTFEAAKGW
+195 TKGW
-210 KSWLP
+210 KYWLP

-262 PCHFGKLSDRCAES
+262 TGHFGKLSDRS
-276 SVRTVVEPVVR
+276 VVEPV
-287 QGSPTIETTTDKR
+287 ETTVVREEET
-300 TAGPS
+300 TGSS
-305 YRKTAFGRFFAASA
+305 YRKTAFGRFFAASV

-324 GLAGIGTNAIKLA
+324 GFAGIGTNTIKLA

-355 PEGGEINS
+355 PEGGEINNT
-363 DGLQLDYATAWSY
+363 GLQLDYATAWSY

-393 SAGSINPDKSE
+393 SAGSMNPDKSE
-404 VVKLFKQAG
+404 VVKLFRQAG
-413 QGNPKEI
+413 QGNANEI
-420 AKSLPLYWGPQPF
+420 AKSLPLYWEPQPF

-440 GAITVF
+440 GAITIF

-470 VFLSLGNHM
+470 MFLSLGNHM

-493 SKFRTVSMALIVL
+493 SKFRTVSMALIIL

-514 FVTLDRILK
+514 FITLDRILK
-523 REYSKKEFLKAGWIA
+523 QEYSKKEFLKAGWIA
-538 LALTAGFCLLCAII
+538 LALTAGFCLLCALI
-552 PSIAGSFSG
+552 PGIAGSFSG

-579 KHLLSSDALWSMILI
+579 RHILSVDAWWSVILI
-594 VITFGLILWAY
+594 VVTFGMIIWAY

-619 HIGGAR
+619 HIGNAR
-625 RMEAMIGICL
+625 RMQAMVGICL

-666 RPVDKLILEDKSP
+666 RQVDKLILEDKAP
-679 SYRIVDLGADIFNDS
+679 SYRIVDLSADIFNDS

-725 LQRLS
+725 LQAMSLS
-730 AGTRAAKTIDE
+730 TRGAKTIEE
-741 FQDGIKNIPVLSAL
+741 FQSGLKNIQVLSAL

-764 EMPPV
+764 DMPPV
-769 ENLEAYG
+769 ENLEAFG

-799 VDLRRTAVIGSDFAE
+799 VNLRRTAVIGSDFAE
-814 ARAGFAKISEGNP
+814 ARECL
-827 TGGSSDGSV
+827 
-836 DGSVNVSAGI
+836 VNVSASGSVDVQA
-846 TSADFIWMT
+846 TDFIRMT
-855 SYAPNELRYHYSAS
+855 SYAPNELHYHYSAS
-869 AARTAI
+869 VARTAI
-875 FSEVYYPDGWVATVD
+875 FSEIYYPDGWTATVD
-890 GAPLEIFRANWIFR
+890 GAPLDLFRADWIFR

-910 GDHEIVMRFDPKAY
+910 GEHDIVMRFEPKAY
-924 SVGEKVSRA
+924 SIGAKASRA
-933 SSLALFILLA
+933 SSLTLFILLA

-948 LFGTRRSA
+948 LIFSRRSN

>member
-1 MDKILMKKIGIYAGI
+1 MKKIGIYAGI

-21 ALAYGFVPEVLTG
+21 VLAYGFVPEVLTG
-34 KIVNQSDITGYRS
+34 KVVNQSDITGYRS
-47 MSQEAVTWN
+47 MSQEAVAWN
-56 NAHPDDPTYWTDS
+56 KAHPDDPTHWTDS
-69 MFGGMPTTSFDP
+69 MFGGMPTTSFMP

-88 QSLYNLLMKG
+88 QSLYNLLLKG

-132 ITYCSYNFQII
+132 VTYCSYNFQII

-159 ALAAVIF
+159 VLAAVIF
-166 TYRSALGRLVSYA
+166 TYRSAL
-179 EPRPGSAPEPV
+179 RPWLGSALRQAQRPDKQVAEPV
-190 EGPNQ
+190 EATN
-195 SVDGGSPTFEAAKGW
+195 GW
-210 KSWLP
+210 RSWLP

-262 PCHFGKLSDRCAES
+262 NGLFGKLSDR
-276 SVRTVVEPVVR
+276 R
-287 QGSPTIETTTDKR
+287 G
-300 TAGPS
+300 
-305 YRKTAFGRFFAASA
+305 AFGRFFAASA

-324 GLAGIGTNAIKLA
+324 GLVGIGTNTIKLA

-342 TKYTMRGGSELSH
+342 TQHTMRGGSELSH
-355 PEGGEINS
+355 PEGGEINNS
-363 DGLQLDYATAWSY
+363 GLQLDYATAWSY
-376 GWEELPNLM
+376 GWEELPNMM

-393 SAGSINPDKSE
+393 SAGSVNPDKSE
-404 VVKLFKQAG
+404 VVKLFRQAG
-413 QGNPKEI
+413 QGNANEI

-440 GAITVF
+440 GAITIF

-470 VFLSLGNHM
+470 VFLALGNHM

-514 FVTLDRILK
+514 FITLDRIL
-523 REYSKKEFLKAGWIA
+523 RQEYSKKEFLRAGWIA
-538 LALTAGFCLLCAII
+538 LALTAGFCLLCVLV
-552 PSIAGSFSG
+552 PGIAGSFSG

-579 KHLLSSDALWSMILI
+579 RHILSADALWSMVLI
-594 VITFGLILWAY
+594 VVTFGLILWAY
-605 SVPKNAPKSYESDP
+605 SVPKSAPKSYESDP
-619 HIGGAR
+619 HIGNAR
-625 RMEAMIGICL
+625 RMQAMVGICL

-647 YLNSDSFTTP
+647 YLNPDSFTTP

-666 RPVDKLILEDKSP
+666 RQVDKLILEDKAP
-679 SYRIVDLGADIFNDS
+679 SYRVVDLSADIFNDS

-701 CIGGYSPAKL
+701 CVGGYSPAKL

-725 LQRLS
+725 LQAVSL
-730 AGTRAAKTIDE
+730 GTRNAKTIEE
-741 FQDGIKNIPVLSAL
+741 FQNGIRNIQVLSAL

-764 EMPPV
+764 DMPPV
-769 ENLEAYG
+769 ENLEAFG

-784 VPAETPDEEIALIDS
+784 VPAGTPDEEIALIDS
-799 VDLRRTAVIGSDFAE
+799 VDLRHTAVIGSDFAE
-814 ARAGFAKISEGNP
+814 AREGFAKISS
-827 TGGSSDGSV
+827 GGSDEDPLDVSEEISV
-836 DGSVNVSAGI
+836 SGTAKDVI
-846 TSADFIWMT
+846 QMT

-875 FSEVYYPDGWVATVD
+875 FSEIYYPDGWTATVD
-890 GAPLEIFRANWIFR
+890 GAPLDLFRADWIFR

-910 GDHEIVMRFDPKAY
+910 GEHDIVMRYEPNVYIVAEKA
-924 SVGEKVSRA
+924 SRA
-933 SSLALFILLA
+933 SSLTLFILLV

-948 LFGTRRSA
+948 IAFSRKESTAF

>member
-1 MDKILMKKIGIYAGI
+1 MKKIGIYAGI

-21 ALAYGFVPEVLTG
+21 VLAYGFVPEVLTG
-34 KIVNQSDITGYRS
+34 KVVNQSDITGYRS
-47 MSQEAVTWN
+47 MSQEAVAWN
-56 NAHPDDPTYWTDS
+56 NAHPDDQTHWTDS
-69 MFGGMPTTSFDP
+69 MFGGMPTTSFMP

-88 QSLYNLLMKG
+88 QSLYNLLLKG

-132 ITYCSYNFQII
+132 VTYCSYNFQII

-159 ALAAVIF
+159 VLAAVIF
-166 TYRSALGRLVSYA
+166 TYRSALRPWLCSA
-179 EPRPGSAPEPV
+179 LRQAQEPDKTVARQGSIVNSTVTAVAEPV
-190 EGPNQ
+190 E
-195 SVDGGSPTFEAAKGW
+195 TTAAKGW

-215 KTLLG
+215 RTLLG

-247 VIYALYVFLRICLEK
+247 VIYALYLFLRICLEK
-262 PCHFGKLSDRCAES
+262 TGHFGERSDR
-276 SVRTVVEPVVR
+276 R
-287 QGSPTIETTTDKR
+287 G
-300 TAGPS
+300 
-305 YRKTAFGRFFAASA
+305 AFGRFFAASA
-319 LLLVV
+319 LLLVI
-324 GLAGIGTNAIKLA
+324 GLVGIGTNTINLA

-342 TKYTMRGGSELSH
+342 TQHTMRGGSELSH
-355 PEGGEINS
+355 PEGGEINNS
-363 DGLQLDYATAWSY
+363 GLQLDYATAWSY
-376 GWEELPNLM
+376 GWEELPNMM

-393 SAGSINPDKSE
+393 SAGSVNPDKSE
-404 VVKLFKQAG
+404 VVKLFRQAG
-413 QGNPKEI
+413 QGNANEI

-440 GAITVF
+440 GAITIF

-470 VFLSLGNHM
+470 VFLALGSHM

-514 FVTLDRILK
+514 FITLDRIL
-523 REYSKKEFLKAGWIA
+523 RQEYSRKEFLNAGWIA
-538 LALTAGFCLLCAII
+538 LALTAGFCLLCALI

-579 KHLLSSDALWSMILI
+579 KHILSTDALWSMVLI
-594 VITFGLILWAY
+594 IVTFGLILWAY

-619 HIGGAR
+619 YIGDAR
-625 RMEAMIGICL
+625 RMQAMVGICL

-657 RQFNNQFTA
+657 RQFNNQFSA
-666 RPVDKLILEDKSP
+666 RQVDKLILEDKTP
-679 SYRIVDLGADIFNDS
+679 SYRVVDLSADIFNDS

-701 CIGGYSPAKL
+701 CVGGYSPAKL

-725 LQRLS
+725 LQS
-730 AGTRAAKTIDE
+730 VAANTHNAKTIQE
-741 FQDGIKNIPVLSAL
+741 FQSGIKNIQVLSAL

-764 EMPPV
+764 DMPPV
-769 ENLEAYG
+769 ENLEAFG
-776 PAWFVDSF
+776 PAWLVDSF
-784 VPAETPDEEIALIDS
+784 VPAGTPDEEIALIDS
-799 VDLRRTAVIGSDFAE
+799 VDLRHTAVIGADFAD
-814 ARAGFAKISEGNP
+814 ARAGFVKNPAGNATDGISEISADDPAERTAEG
-827 TGGSSDGSV
+827 TAVGL
-836 DGSVNVSAGI
+836 VNSQA
-846 TSADFIWMT
+846 ADFIQMT
-855 SYAPNELRYHYSAS
+855 SYAPNELRYHYSAAS
-869 AARTAI
+869 ARTAI
-875 FSEVYYPDGWVATVD
+875 FSEVYYPDGWTATVD
-890 GAPLEIFRANWIFR
+890 GAPLDLFRANWIFR

-910 GDHEIVMRFDPKAY
+910 GDHDIVMRYEPKIY
-924 SVGEKVSRA
+924 TVSEKASRA
-933 SSLALFILLA
+933 SSLALFVLLA

-948 LFGTRRSA
+948 IFLSGKEVIRS

>member
-1 MDKILMKKIGIYAGI
+1 MDKTLMKKIGIYAGI

-21 ALAYGFVPEVLTG
+21 VLAYGFVPEVLTG
-34 KIVNQSDITGYRS
+34 KVVNQSDITGYRS
-47 MSQEAVTWN
+47 MSQEAVAWN
-56 NAHPDDPTYWTDS
+56 NAHPDDQTHWTDS
-69 MFGGMPTTSFDP
+69 MFGGMPTTSFMP

-88 QSLYNLLMKG
+88 QSLYNLLLKG

-132 ITYCSYNFQII
+132 VTYCSYNFQII

-159 ALAAVIF
+159 VLAAVIF
-166 TYRSALGRLVSYA
+166 TYRSALQYIQ
-179 EPRPGSAPEPV
+179 EH
-190 EGPNQ
+190 N
-195 SVDGGSPTFEAAKGW
+195 GW

-247 VIYALYVFLRICLEK
+247 VIYALYLFLRICLEK
-262 PCHFGKLSDRCAES
+262 TGHFGERSDR
-276 SVRTVVEPVVR
+276 R
-287 QGSPTIETTTDKR
+287 G
-300 TAGPS
+300 
-305 YRKTAFGRFFAASA
+305 AFGRFFAASA
-319 LLLVV
+319 LLLVI
-324 GLAGIGTNAIKLA
+324 GLVGIGTNTIKLA

-342 TKYTMRGGSELSH
+342 TQHTMRGGSELSH
-355 PEGGEINS
+355 PEGGEINNS
-363 DGLQLDYATAWSY
+363 GLQLDYATAWSY
-376 GWEELPNLM
+376 GWEELPNMM

-393 SAGSINPDKSE
+393 SAGSVNPDKSE
-404 VVKLFKQAG
+404 VVKLFRQAG
-413 QGNPKEI
+413 QGNANEI

-440 GAITVF
+440 GAITIF

-470 VFLSLGNHM
+470 VFLALGSHM

-514 FVTLDRILK
+514 FITLDRIL
-523 REYSKKEFLKAGWIA
+523 RQEYSRKEFLNAGWIA
-538 LALTAGFCLLCAII
+538 LALTAGFCLLCALI

-579 KHLLSSDALWSMILI
+579 KHILSTDALWSMVLI
-594 VITFGLILWAY
+594 VVTFGLILWAY

-619 HIGGAR
+619 HIGTAR
-625 RMEAMIGICL
+625 RMQGMVGICL

-657 RQFNNQFTA
+657 RQFNNQFSA
-666 RPVDKLILEDKSP
+666 RQVDKLILEDKTP
-679 SYRIVDLGADIFNDS
+679 SYRVVDLSADIFNDS

-701 CIGGYSPAKL
+701 CVGGYSPAKL

-725 LQRLS
+725 LQS
-730 AGTRAAKTIDE
+730 VAANTHNAKTIQE
-741 FQDGIKNIPVLSAL
+741 FQSGIKDIQVLSAL

-764 EMPPV
+764 DMPPV
-769 ENLEAYG
+769 ENLEAFG
-776 PAWFVDSF
+776 PAWLVDSF
-784 VPAETPDEEIALIDS
+784 VPAGTPDEEIALIDS
-799 VDLRRTAVIGSDFAE
+799 VDLRHTAVIGADFAD
-814 ARAGFAKISEGNP
+814 ARAGFVKNPAGNATDGISE
-827 TGGSSDGSV
+827 
-836 DGSVNVSAGI
+836 I
-846 TSADFIWMT
+846 SADDPAERTAEGTAVGLVNSQATDFIQMT
-855 SYAPNELRYHYSAS
+855 SYAPNELRYHYSAAS
-869 AARTAI
+869 ARTAI
-875 FSEVYYPDGWVATVD
+875 FSEVYYPDGWTATVD
-890 GAPLEIFRANWIFR
+890 GAPLDLFRANWIFR

-910 GDHEIVMRFDPKAY
+910 GDHDIVMRYEPKIY
-924 SVGEKVSRA
+924 TVSEKASRA
-933 SSLALFILLA
+933 SSLALFVLLA

-948 LFGTRRSA
+948 IFLSGKEVIRS

>member
-1 MDKILMKKIGIYAGI
+1 MKKIGIYAGI

-21 ALAYGFVPEVLTG
+21 VLAYGFVPEVLTG
-34 KIVNQSDITGYRS
+34 KVVNQSDITGYRS
-47 MSQEAVTWN
+47 MSQEAVAWN
-56 NAHPDDPTYWTDS
+56 NAHPDDQTHWTDS
-69 MFGGMPTTSFDP
+69 MFGGMPTTSFMP

-88 QSLYNLLMKG
+88 QSLYNLLLKG

-132 ITYCSYNFQII
+132 VTYCSYNFQII

-159 ALAAVIF
+159 VLAAVIF
-166 TYRSALGRLVSYA
+166 TYRSALRPWLCSA
-179 EPRPGSAPEPV
+179 LRQAQEPDKTVARQGSIVNSTVTAVAEPV
-190 EGPNQ
+190 E
-195 SVDGGSPTFEAAKGW
+195 TTAAKGW

-247 VIYALYVFLRICLEK
+247 VIYALYLFLRICLEK
-262 PCHFGKLSDRCAES
+262 TGHFGERSDR
-276 SVRTVVEPVVR
+276 R
-287 QGSPTIETTTDKR
+287 G
-300 TAGPS
+300 
-305 YRKTAFGRFFAASA
+305 AFGRFFAASA
-319 LLLVV
+319 LLLVI
-324 GLAGIGTNAIKLA
+324 GLVGIGTNTIKLA

-342 TKYTMRGGSELSH
+342 TQHTMRGGSELSH
-355 PEGGEINS
+355 PEGGEINNS
-363 DGLQLDYATAWSY
+363 GLQLDYATAWSY
-376 GWEELPNLM
+376 GWEELPNMM

-393 SAGSINPDKSE
+393 SAGSVNPDKSE
-404 VVKLFKQAG
+404 VVKLFRQAG
-413 QGNPKEI
+413 QGNANEI

-440 GAITVF
+440 GAITIF

-470 VFLSLGNHM
+470 VFLALGNHM

-506 QFTLPMLG
+506 QFTFPMLG
-514 FVTLDRILK
+514 FITLDRIL
-523 REYSKKEFLKAGWIA
+523 RQEYSRKEFLNAGWIA
-538 LALTAGFCLLCAII
+538 LALTAGFCLLCALI

-579 KHLLSSDALWSMILI
+579 KHILSTDALWSMVLI
-594 VITFGLILWAY
+594 VVTFSLILWAY

-619 HIGGAR
+619 HIGTAR
-625 RMEAMIGICL
+625 RMQAMVGICL

-657 RQFNNQFTA
+657 RQFNNQFSA
-666 RPVDKLILEDKSP
+666 RQVDKLILEDKTP
-679 SYRIVDLGADIFNDS
+679 SYRVVDLSADIFNDS

-701 CIGGYSPAKL
+701 CVGGYSPAKL

-725 LQRLS
+725 LQS
-730 AGTRAAKTIDE
+730 VAANTHNAKTIQE
-741 FQDGIKNIPVLSAL
+741 FQGGIRNIQVLSAL

-764 EMPPV
+764 DMPPV
-769 ENLEAYG
+769 ENLEAFG

-784 VPAETPDEEIALIDS
+784 VPAGTPDEEIALIDS
-799 VDLRRTAVIGSDFAE
+799 VDLRHTAVIGADFAE
-814 ARAGFAKISEGNP
+814 ARAGFVKNPAGNATDGISE
-827 TGGSSDGSV
+827 
-836 DGSVNVSAGI
+836 I
-846 TSADFIWMT
+846 SADDPAERTAEGTAVGLVNSQATDFIQMT
-855 SYAPNELRYHYSAS
+855 SYAPNELRYHYSAAS
-869 AARTAI
+869 ARTAI
-875 FSEVYYPDGWVATVD
+875 FSEVYYPDGWTATVD
-890 GAPLEIFRANWIFR
+890 GAPLDLFRANWIFR

-910 GDHEIVMRFDPKAY
+910 GDHDIVMRYEPKIY
-924 SVGEKVSRA
+924 TVSEKASRA
-933 SSLALFILLA
+933 SSLALFVLLA

-948 LFGTRRSA
+948 IFLSGKEVIRS

>member
-1 MDKILMKKIGIYAGI
+1 MDKTLMKKIGIYAGI

-21 ALAYGFVPEVLTG
+21 VLAYGFVPEVLTG

-47 MSQEAVTWN
+47 MSQEAVAWN

-69 MFGGMPTTSFDP
+69 MFGGMPTTSFVP

-88 QSLYNLLMKG
+88 QSLYSLLMKG

-166 TYRSALGRLVSYA
+166 TYRSAL
-179 EPRPGSAPEPV
+179 RPWLCPAIRQTQGPDSAVAEPV
-190 EGPNQ
+190 EA
-195 SVDGGSPTFEAAKGW
+195 TKGW

-262 PCHFGKLSDRCAES
+262 VGRFGKLSDR
-276 SVRTVVEPVVR
+276 R
-287 QGSPTIETTTDKR
+287 G
-300 TAGPS
+300 
-305 YRKTAFGRFFAASA
+305 AFGRFFAASV
-319 LLLVV
+319 LLLAV
-324 GLAGIGTNAIKLA
+324 GLAGIGTNTIKLA

-355 PEGGEINS
+355 PEGGEINNT
-363 DGLQLDYATAWSY
+363 GLQLDYATAWSY

-393 SAGSINPDKSE
+393 SAGSVNPDRSE
-404 VVKLFKQAG
+404 VVKLFRQAG
-413 QGNPKEI
+413 QGNANEI

-462 LLAATLVA
+462 LLAATILA

-514 FVTLDRILK
+514 FITLDRILK
-523 REYSKKEFLKAGWIA
+523 QEYSKKEFLKAGWIA
-538 LALTAGFCLLCAII
+538 LALTAGFCLLCAMI
-552 PSIAGSFSG
+552 PGIAGSFSG
-561 RADAQMQDII
+561 RADTQMQDII

-579 KHLLSSDALWSMILI
+579 RHILSVDAWWSMILI
-594 VITFGLILWAY
+594 VVTFGLILWAY
-605 SVPKNAPKSYESDP
+605 SIPKNAPKSYESDP
-619 HIGGAR
+619 HIGNAR
-625 RMEAMIGICL
+625 RMQAMVGICL

-647 YLNSDSFTTP
+647 YLDSDSFTTP

-666 RPVDKLILEDKSP
+666 RQVDKLILEDKSP
-679 SYRIVDLGADIFNDS
+679 SYRVVDLSADIFNDS

-701 CIGGYSPAKL
+701 CVGGYSPAKL

-725 LQRLS
+725 LQSVSLS
-730 AGTRAAKTIDE
+730 TRGAKTLEE
-741 FQDGIKNIPVLSAL
+741 FQGGLRNIPVLSAL

-769 ENLEAYG
+769 ENLEAFS

-799 VDLRRTAVIGSDFAE
+799 VDLRRTAVIGADFAS
-814 ARAGFAKISEGNP
+814 ASAGFAKTAAANAI
-827 TGGSSDGSV
+827 GSSVKESAEEPVEGFAENFIEGSAELPADGL
-836 DGSVNVSAGI
+836 A
-846 TSADFIWMT
+846 TDFIRMT
-855 SYAPNELRYHYSAS
+855 SYAPNELHYHYSAS

-875 FSEVYYPDGWVATVD
+875 FSEIYYPDGWIATVD
-890 GAPLEIFRANWIFR
+890 GAPLDLFRADWIFR

-910 GDHEIVMRFDPKAY
+910 GEHDIVMRFEPKAY
-924 SVGEKVSRA
+924 SIGAKASRA
-933 SSLALFILLA
+933 SSLTLFILLA

-948 LFGTRRSA
+948 LIFSRRIN

>member
-1 MDKILMKKIGIYAGI
+1 MDKTLMKKIGIYAGI

-21 ALAYGFVPEVLTG
+21 VLAYGFVPEVLTG

-47 MSQEAVTWN
+47 MSQEAVAWN
-56 NAHPDDPTYWTDS
+56 NAHPDDLTYWTDS
-69 MFGGMPTTSFDP
+69 MFGGMPTTSFVP

-88 QSLYNLLMKG
+88 QSLYSLLMKG

-166 TYRSALGRLVSYA
+166 TYRSAL
-179 EPRPGSAPEPV
+179 RPWLCPAIRQTQGSDSAVAEPV
-190 EGPNQ
+190 EATK
-195 SVDGGSPTFEAAKGW
+195 DW

-262 PCHFGKLSDRCAES
+262 NGHFGKLNDR
-276 SVRTVVEPVVR
+276 R
-287 QGSPTIETTTDKR
+287 G
-300 TAGPS
+300 
-305 YRKTAFGRFFAASA
+305 AFGRFFAASA

-324 GLAGIGTNAIKLA
+324 GLVGIGTNTIKLA

-342 TKYTMRGGSELSH
+342 TQHTMRGGSELSH
-355 PEGGEINS
+355 PEGGEINNS
-363 DGLQLDYATAWSY
+363 GLQLDYATAWSY
-376 GWEELPNLM
+376 GWEELPNMM

-393 SAGSINPDKSE
+393 SAGSVNPDKSE
-404 VVKLFKQAG
+404 VVKLFRQAG
-413 QGNPKEI
+413 QGNANEI

-462 LLAATLVA
+462 LLAATILA

-514 FVTLDRILK
+514 FITLDGIL
-523 REYSKKEFLKAGWIA
+523 RQEYSKKEFLRAGWIA
-538 LALTAGFCLLCAII
+538 LALTAGFCLLCVLV
-552 PSIAGSFSG
+552 PGIAGSFSG

-579 KHLLSSDALWSMILI
+579 RHILSVDAWWSMILI
-594 VITFGLILWAY
+594 VVTFGLILWAY
-605 SVPKNAPKSYESDP
+605 SIPKNAPKSYESDP
-619 HIGGAR
+619 HIGNAR
-625 RMEAMIGICL
+625 RMQAMVGICL

-647 YLNSDSFTTP
+647 YLDSDSFTTP

-666 RPVDKLILEDKSP
+666 RQVDKLILEDKSP
-679 SYRIVDLGADIFNDS
+679 SYRVVDLSADIFNDS

-701 CIGGYSPAKL
+701 CVGGYSPAKL

-725 LQRLS
+725 LQSVSLS
-730 AGTRAAKTIDE
+730 TRGAKTLEE
-741 FQDGIKNIPVLSAL
+741 FQGGLRNIPVLSAL

-769 ENLEAYG
+769 ENLEAFG

-799 VDLRRTAVIGSDFAE
+799 VDLRRTAVIGADFA
-814 ARAGFAKISEGNP
+814 AASAGFAKTAAANAI
-827 TGGSSDGSV
+827 GSSVKESAEEPVEGFAENFIEGSAELPADGL
-836 DGSVNVSAGI
+836 A
-846 TSADFIWMT
+846 TDFIRMT
-855 SYAPNELRYHYSAS
+855 SYAPNELHYHYSAS

-875 FSEVYYPDGWVATVD
+875 FSEIYYPDGWTATVD
-890 GAPLEIFRANWIFR
+890 GAPLDLFRADWIFR

-910 GDHEIVMRFDPKAY
+910 GEHDIVMRFEPKSY
-924 SVGEKVSRA
+924 SIGAKASRA
-933 SSLALFILLA
+933 SSLTLFILLA

-948 LFGTRRSA
+948 LIFSRRTN

>member
-1 MDKILMKKIGIYAGI
+1 MKKIGIYAGI

-21 ALAYGFVPEVLTG
+21 VLAYGFVPEVLIG
-34 KIVNQSDITGYRS
+34 KVVNQSDITGYRS
-47 MSQEAVTWN
+47 MSQEAVAWN
-56 NAHPDDPTYWTDS
+56 NAHPDDQTHWTDS
-69 MFGGMPTTSFDP
+69 MFGGMPTTSFMP

-88 QSLYNLLMKG
+88 QSLYNLLLKG

-132 ITYCSYNFQII
+132 VTYCSYNFQII

-159 ALAAVIF
+159 VLAAVIF
-166 TYRSALGRLVSYA
+166 TYRSALRYIQ
-179 EPRPGSAPEPV
+179 EH
-190 EGPNQ
+190 N
-195 SVDGGSPTFEAAKGW
+195 GW

-215 KTLLG
+215 RTLLG

-247 VIYALYVFLRICLEK
+247 VIYALYLFLRICLEK
-262 PCHFGKLSDRCAES
+262 TGHFGESSDR
-276 SVRTVVEPVVR
+276 R
-287 QGSPTIETTTDKR
+287 G
-300 TAGPS
+300 
-305 YRKTAFGRFFAASA
+305 AFGRFFAASA
-319 LLLVV
+319 LLLVI
-324 GLAGIGTNAIKLA
+324 GLVGIGTNTIKLA

-342 TKYTMRGGSELSH
+342 TQHTMRGGSELSH
-355 PEGGEINS
+355 PEGGEINNS
-363 DGLQLDYATAWSY
+363 GLQLDYATAWSY
-376 GWEELPNLM
+376 GWEELPNMM

-393 SAGSINPDKSE
+393 SAGSVNPDKSE
-404 VVKLFKQAG
+404 VVKLFRQAG
-413 QGNPKEI
+413 QGNANEI

-440 GAITVF
+440 GAITIF

-470 VFLSLGNHM
+470 VFLALGSHM

-514 FVTLDRILK
+514 FITLDRIL
-523 REYSKKEFLKAGWIA
+523 RQEYSRKEFLNAGWIA
-538 LALTAGFCLLCAII
+538 LALTAGFCLLCALI

-579 KHLLSSDALWSMILI
+579 KHILSTDALWSMVLI
-594 VITFGLILWAY
+594 IVTFGLILWAY

-619 HIGGAR
+619 YIGTAR
-625 RMEAMIGICL
+625 RMQAMVGICL

-657 RQFNNQFTA
+657 RQFNNQFSA
-666 RPVDKLILEDKSP
+666 RQVDKLILEDKTP
-679 SYRIVDLGADIFNDS
+679 SYRVVDLSADIFNDS

-701 CIGGYSPAKL
+701 CVGGYSPAKL

-725 LQRLS
+725 LQS
-730 AGTRAAKTIDE
+730 VAANTHNAKTIQE
-741 FQDGIKNIPVLSAL
+741 FQSGIKDIQVLSAL

-764 EMPPV
+764 DMPPV
-769 ENLEAYG
+769 ENLEAFG
-776 PAWFVDSF
+776 PAWLVDSF
-784 VPAETPDEEIALIDS
+784 VPAGTPDEEIALIDS
-799 VDLRRTAVIGSDFAE
+799 VDLRHTAVIGADFAE
-814 ARAGFAKISEGNP
+814 ARAGFVKNPAGNATDGISE
-827 TGGSSDGSV
+827 
-836 DGSVNVSAGI
+836 I
-846 TSADFIWMT
+846 SADDSAERTAEGTAVGLVNSQATDFIQMT
-855 SYAPNELRYHYSAS
+855 SYAPNELRYHYSAAS
-869 AARTAI
+869 ARTAI
-875 FSEVYYPDGWVATVD
+875 FSEVYYPDGWTATVD
-890 GAPLEIFRANWIFR
+890 GAPLDLFRANWIFR

-910 GDHEIVMRFDPKAY
+910 GEHDIVMRFEPKIY
-924 SVGEKVSRA
+924 TVSEKASRA
-933 SSLALFILLA
+933 SSLALFVLLA

-948 LFGTRRSA
+948 IFISGKGFIRS

>member
-1 MDKILMKKIGIYAGI
+1 MKKIGIYAGI

-34 KIVNQSDITGYRS
+34 KVVNQSDITGYRS

-56 NAHPDDPTYWTDS
+56 KAHPDDPTYWTDS
-69 MFGGMPTTSFDP
+69 MFGGMPTTSFAP

-88 QSLYNLLMKG
+88 HPLYNLFMKG

-117 SLGVDKVLAIGGAVA
+117 SLGVDTVLAIGGAVA

-159 ALAAVIF
+159 VLAAVIF
-166 TYRSALGRLVSYA
+166 TYRSAL
-179 EPRPGSAPEPV
+179 RPWLSSTLRRAH
-190 EGPNQ
+190 GP
-195 SVDGGSPTFEAAKGW
+195 AKGW

-262 PCHFGKLSDRCAES
+262 PCHFGKFSDRCAES

-287 QGSPTIETTTDKR
+287 QGSPTIETT
-300 TAGPS
+300 AGGGTKAQS
-305 YRKTAFGRFFAASA
+305 SRKNAFGRFFAASA

-324 GLAGIGTNAIKLA
+324 GLAGIGTNTIKLA

-355 PEGGEINS
+355 PEGGEINNT
-363 DGLQLDYATAWSY
+363 GLQLDYATAWSY

-393 SAGSINPDKSE
+393 SAGSVNPDKSE
-404 VVKLFKQAG
+404 VVKLFRQAG
-413 QGNPKEI
+413 QGNANEI

-446 LFVLG
+446 LFILG

-470 VFLSLGNHM
+470 VFLGLGNHM

-514 FVTLDRILK
+514 FITLDRILK

-538 LALTAGFCLLCAII
+538 LALTAGFCFLCALI
-552 PSIAGSFSG
+552 PSVAGSFSG
-561 RADAQMQDII
+561 GADAQMQDII

-579 KHLLSSDALWSMILI
+579 KHILSVDALWSMVLI

-625 RMEAMIGICL
+625 RMEAMVGICL

-657 RQFNNQFTA
+657 RQFNNQFSA
-666 RPVDKLILEDKSP
+666 RQVDKLILEDKSP
-679 SYRIVDLGADIFNDS
+679 SYRVVDLSADIFNDS

-725 LQRLS
+725 LQS
-730 AGTRAAKTIDE
+730 VAANTRSAKTIEE
-741 FQDGIKNIPVLSAL
+741 FQNGIRDIQVLSAL

-764 EMPPV
+764 DMPPV
-769 ENLEAYG
+769 ENPEAFG
-776 PAWFVDSF
+776 QAWFVDSF
-784 VPAETPDEEIALIDS
+784 IPAGTPDEEIALIDS
-799 VDLRRTAVIGSDFAE
+799 VDLRHTAVIGSDFAD
-814 ARAGFAKISEGNP
+814 ARTGFAKVASEDA
-827 TGGSSDGSV
+827 T
-836 DGSVNVSAGI
+836 
-846 TSADFIWMT
+846 DFIRMT
-855 SYAPNELRYHYSAS
+855 YYAPNELRYHYNAS
-869 AARTAI
+869 TARTAI
-875 FSEVYYPDGWVATVD
+875 FSEVYYPDGWTANVD
-890 GAPLEIFRANWIFR
+890 GALLDLFRADWIFR

-910 GDHEIVMRFDPKAY
+910 GEHDIVMRFEPKVYTA
-924 SVGEKVSRA
+924 GEKASRA
-933 SSLALFILLA
+933 SSLTLFILLA
-943 LSLAG
+943 LSLSG
-948 LFGTRRSA
+948 VFLSRKSA

>member
-1 MDKILMKKIGIYAGI
+1 MDKTLMKKIGIYAGI

-21 ALAYGFVPEVLTG
+21 VLAYGFVPEVLTG

-47 MSQEAVTWN
+47 MSQEAVAWN

-69 MFGGMPTTSFDP
+69 MFGGMPTTSFVP

-88 QSLYNLLMKG
+88 QSLYSLLMKG

-166 TYRSALGRLVSYA
+166 TYRSAL
-179 EPRPGSAPEPV
+179 RPWLCPAIRQTQGPDSAVAEPV
-190 EGPNQ
+190 EA
-195 SVDGGSPTFEAAKGW
+195 TKGW

-262 PCHFGKLSDRCAES
+262 VGRFGKLSDR
-276 SVRTVVEPVVR
+276 R
-287 QGSPTIETTTDKR
+287 G
-300 TAGPS
+300 
-305 YRKTAFGRFFAASA
+305 AFGRFFAASV
-319 LLLVV
+319 LLLAV
-324 GLAGIGTNAIKLA
+324 GLAGIGTNTIKLA

-355 PEGGEINS
+355 PEGGEINNT
-363 DGLQLDYATAWSY
+363 GLQLDYATAWSY

-393 SAGSINPDKSE
+393 SAGSVNPDKSE
-404 VVKLFKQAG
+404 VVKLFRQAG
-413 QGNPKEI
+413 QGNANEI

-462 LLAATLVA
+462 LLAATILA

-514 FVTLDRILK
+514 FITLDRILK
-523 REYSKKEFLKAGWIA
+523 QEYSKKEFLKAGWIA
-538 LALTAGFCLLCAII
+538 LALTAGFCLLCAMI
-552 PSIAGSFSG
+552 PGIAGSFSG
-561 RADAQMQDII
+561 RADTQMQDII

-579 KHLLSSDALWSMILI
+579 RHILSVDAWWSMILI
-594 VITFGLILWAY
+594 VVTFGLILWAY
-605 SVPKNAPKSYESDP
+605 SIPKNAPKSYESDP
-619 HIGGAR
+619 HIGNAR
-625 RMEAMIGICL
+625 RMQAMVGICL

-647 YLNSDSFTTP
+647 YLDSDSFTTP

-666 RPVDKLILEDKSP
+666 RQVDKLILEDKSP
-679 SYRIVDLGADIFNDS
+679 SYRVVDLSADIFNDS

-701 CIGGYSPAKL
+701 CVGGYSPAKL

-725 LQRLS
+725 LQSVSLS
-730 AGTRAAKTIDE
+730 TRGAKTLEE
-741 FQDGIKNIPVLSAL
+741 FQGGLRNIPVLSAL

-769 ENLEAYG
+769 ENLEAFG

-799 VDLRRTAVIGSDFAE
+799 VDLRRTAVIGADFA
-814 ARAGFAKISEGNP
+814 AASAGFAKTAATNAI
-827 TGGSSDGSV
+827 GSSVKESAEEPVEGFAENFIE
-836 DGSVNVSAGI
+836 GSAGLPADGLA
-846 TSADFIWMT
+846 TDFIRMT
-855 SYAPNELRYHYSAS
+855 SYAPNELHYHYSAS

-875 FSEVYYPDGWVATVD
+875 FSEIYYPDGWTATVD
-890 GAPLEIFRANWIFR
+890 GAPLDLFRADWIFR

-910 GDHEIVMRFDPKAY
+910 GEHDIVMRFEPKAY
-924 SVGEKVSRA
+924 SIGAKASRA
-933 SSLALFILLA
+933 SSLTLFILLA

-948 LFGTRRSA
+948 LIFSRRTN

>member
-1 MDKILMKKIGIYAGI
+1 MNKTLVKKIGIYAGT

-34 KIVNQSDITGYRS
+34 KVVNQSDITGYRS

-56 NAHPDDPTYWTDS
+56 SAHPDDPTHWTDS
-69 MFGGMPTTSFDP
+69 MFGGMPTTSFMP

-88 QSLYNLLMKG
+88 QPLYNLLMKG

-117 SLGVDKVLAIGGAVA
+117 SLGVDTVLAIGGAVA

-159 ALAAVIF
+159 VLAAVIF
-166 TYRSALGRLVSYA
+166 TYRTALRPWLSSTLRRA
-179 EPRPGSAPEPV
+179 QEP
-190 EGPNQ
+190 
-195 SVDGGSPTFEAAKGW
+195 AKGW

-234 NHQQITYYLAIMI
+234 NHQQITYYLAVMI
-247 VIYALYVFLRICLEK
+247 VIYALYVFIRLVCDKALRSGL
-262 PCHFGKLSDRCAES
+262 
-276 SVRTVVEPVVR
+276 
-287 QGSPTIETTTDKR
+287 
-300 TAGPS
+300 
-305 YRKTAFGRFFAASA
+305 GRFFAASA

-324 GLAGIGTNAIKLA
+324 GLAGIGTNTIKLA

-342 TKYTMRGGSELSH
+342 TKHTMRGGSELSH

-363 DGLQLDYATAWSY
+363 TGLQLDYATAWSY

-393 SAGSINPDKSE
+393 SAGSVNPDKSE
-404 VVKLFKQAG
+404 VVKLFRQAG
-413 QGNPKEI
+413 QGNANEI

-446 LFVLG
+446 LFILG

-470 VFLSLGNHM
+470 VFLGLGNHM

-514 FVTLDRILK
+514 FITLDRILK

-538 LALTAGFCLLCAII
+538 LALTAGFCLICALV
-552 PSIAGSFSG
+552 PSVAGSFSG
-561 RADAQMQDII
+561 RGDAQMQDII

-579 KHLLSSDALWSMILI
+579 RHLLSSDALWSMILI
-594 VITFGLILWAY
+594 VATFGLILWAY

-625 RMEAMIGICL
+625 RMEAMVGICL

-657 RQFNNQFTA
+657 RQFNNQFSA
-666 RPVDKLILEDKSP
+666 RQVDKLILEDKSP
-679 SYRIVDLGADIFNDS
+679 SYRVVDLSADIFNDS

-725 LQRLS
+725 LQS
-730 AGTRAAKTIDE
+730 VAANTRSAKTIEE
-741 FQDGIKNIPVLSAL
+741 FQSGIRDIQVLSAL

-764 EMPPV
+764 DMPPV
-769 ENLEAYG
+769 ENPEAFG
-776 PAWFVDSF
+776 QAWFVDSF
-784 VPAETPDEEIALIDS
+784 VPAGTPDEEIALIDS
-799 VDLRRTAVIGSDFAE
+799 VDLRHTAVIGADFAE
-814 ARAGFAKISEGNP
+814 ARTGFAKVASEDAAIGFVKESAEGP
-827 TGGSSDGSV
+827 VEETV
-836 DGSVNVSAGI
+836 DAS
-846 TSADFIWMT
+846 DFIKMT
-855 SYAPNELRYHYSAS
+855 SYAPNELRYHYNAS
-869 AARTAI
+869 TARTAI
-875 FSEVYYPDGWVATVD
+875 FSEVYYPDGWTATVD
-890 GAPLEIFRANWIFR
+890 GAPLDLFRADWIFR

-910 GDHEIVMRFDPKAY
+910 GEHDIVMRFEPKVYTA
-924 SVGEKVSRA
+924 SEKASRA
-933 SSLALFILLA
+933 SSMALFILLA

-948 LFGTRRSA
+948 IASIKTPSRQ

>member
-1 MDKILMKKIGIYAGI
+1 MDKTLMKKIGIYAGI

-21 ALAYGFVPEVLTG
+21 VLAYGFVPEVLTG
-34 KIVNQSDITGYRS
+34 KVVNQSDITGYRS
-47 MSQEAVTWN
+47 MSQEAVAWN
-56 NAHPDDPTYWTDS
+56 NAHPDDPTHWTDS
-69 MFGGMPTTSFDP
+69 MFGGMPTTSFMP

-88 QSLYNLLMKG
+88 QSLYNLLLKG

-132 ITYCSYNFQII
+132 VTYCSYNFQII

-159 ALAAVIF
+159 VLAAVIF
-166 TYRSALGRLVSYA
+166 TYRSAL
-179 EPRPGSAPEPV
+179 RPA
-190 EGPNQ
+190 N
-195 SVDGGSPTFEAAKGW
+195 GW

-220 AVLFGFALSFQIKA
+220 AVLFGFALSSQIKA

-262 PCHFGKLSDRCAES
+262 NGHFGKLNDR
-276 SVRTVVEPVVR
+276 R
-287 QGSPTIETTTDKR
+287 G
-300 TAGPS
+300 
-305 YRKTAFGRFFAASA
+305 AFGRFFAASA

-324 GLAGIGTNAIKLA
+324 GLVGIGTNTIKLA

-342 TKYTMRGGSELSH
+342 TRHTMRGGSELSH
-355 PEGGEINS
+355 PEGGEINNS
-363 DGLQLDYATAWSY
+363 GLQLDYATAWSY
-376 GWEELPNLM
+376 GWEELPNMM

-393 SAGSINPDKSE
+393 SAGSVNPDKSE
-404 VVKLFKQAG
+404 VVKLFRQAG
-413 QGNPKEI
+413 QGNANAI

-440 GAITVF
+440 GAITIF

-470 VFLSLGNHM
+470 VFLALGNHM

-514 FVTLDRILK
+514 FITLDGIL
-523 REYSKKEFLKAGWIA
+523 RQEYSKKEFLRAGWIA
-538 LALTAGFCLLCAII
+538 LALTAGFCLLCVLV
-552 PSIAGSFSG
+552 PGIAGSFSG

-579 KHLLSSDALWSMILI
+579 RHILSADALWSMVLI
-594 VITFGLILWAY
+594 VVTFGLILWAY

-619 HIGGAR
+619 HIGNAR
-625 RMEAMIGICL
+625 RMQAMVGICL

-647 YLNSDSFTTP
+647 YLNPDSFTTP

-666 RPVDKLILEDKSP
+666 RQVDKLILEDKAP
-679 SYRIVDLGADIFNDS
+679 SYRVVDLSADIFNDS

-701 CIGGYSPAKL
+701 CVGGYSPAKL

-725 LQRLS
+725 LQAVSL
-730 AGTRAAKTIDE
+730 GTRNAKTIEE
-741 FQDGIKNIPVLSAL
+741 FQNGIRNIQVLSAL

-764 EMPPV
+764 DMPPV
-769 ENLEAYG
+769 ENLEAFG

-784 VPAETPDEEIALIDS
+784 VPAGTPDEEIALIDS
-799 VDLRRTAVIGSDFAE
+799 VDLRHTAVIGSDFAE
-814 ARAGFAKISEGNP
+814 AREGFAKISS
-827 TGGSSDGSV
+827 GGSDEDPLDVSEEISV
-836 DGSVNVSAGI
+836 SGTAKDVI
-846 TSADFIWMT
+846 QMT

-875 FSEVYYPDGWVATVD
+875 FSEIYYPDGWTATVD
-890 GAPLEIFRANWIFR
+890 GAPLDLFRADWIFR

-910 GDHEIVMRFDPKAY
+910 GEHDIVMRYEPNVYIVAEKA
-924 SVGEKVSRA
+924 SRA
-933 SSLALFILLA
+933 SSLTLFILLV

-948 LFGTRRSA
+948 IAFSRKESTAF

>member
-1 MDKILMKKIGIYAGI
+1 MKKIGIYAGI

-21 ALAYGFVPEVLTG
+21 VLAYGFVPEVLTG
-34 KIVNQSDITGYRS
+34 KVVNQSDITGYRS
-47 MSQEAVTWN
+47 MSQEAVAWN
-56 NAHPDDPTYWTDS
+56 NAHPDDQTHWTDS
-69 MFGGMPTTSFDP
+69 MFGGMPTTSFMP

-88 QSLYNLLMKG
+88 QSLYNLLLKG

-132 ITYCSYNFQII
+132 VTYCSYNFQII

-159 ALAAVIF
+159 VLAAVIF
-166 TYRSALGRLVSYA
+166 TYRSALRPWLCSA
-179 EPRPGSAPEPV
+179 LRQAQEPDKTVARQGSIVNSTVTAVAEPV
-190 EGPNQ
+190 E
-195 SVDGGSPTFEAAKGW
+195 TTAAKGW

-215 KTLLG
+215 RTLLG

-247 VIYALYVFLRICLEK
+247 VIYALYLFLRICLEK
-262 PCHFGKLSDRCAES
+262 TGHFGESSDR
-276 SVRTVVEPVVR
+276 R
-287 QGSPTIETTTDKR
+287 G
-300 TAGPS
+300 
-305 YRKTAFGRFFAASA
+305 AFGRFFAASA
-319 LLLVV
+319 LLLVI
-324 GLAGIGTNAIKLA
+324 GLVGIGTNTIKLA

-342 TKYTMRGGSELSH
+342 TQHTMRGGSELSH
-355 PEGGEINS
+355 PEGGEINNS
-363 DGLQLDYATAWSY
+363 GLQLDYATAWSY
-376 GWEELPNLM
+376 GWEELPNMM

-393 SAGSINPDKSE
+393 SAGSVNPDKSE
-404 VVKLFKQAG
+404 VVKLFRQAG
-413 QGNPKEI
+413 QGNANEI

-440 GAITVF
+440 GAITIF

-470 VFLSLGNHM
+470 VFLALGSHM

-514 FVTLDRILK
+514 FITLDRIL
-523 REYSKKEFLKAGWIA
+523 RQEYSRKEFLNAGWIA
-538 LALTAGFCLLCAII
+538 LALTAGFCLLCALI

-579 KHLLSSDALWSMILI
+579 KHILSTDALWSMVLI
-594 VITFGLILWAY
+594 IVTFGLILWAY

-619 HIGGAR
+619 YIGTAR
-625 RMEAMIGICL
+625 RMQAMVGICL

-657 RQFNNQFTA
+657 RQFNNQFSA
-666 RPVDKLILEDKSP
+666 RQVDKLILEDKTP
-679 SYRIVDLGADIFNDS
+679 SYRVVDLSADIFNDS

-701 CIGGYSPAKL
+701 CVGGYSPAKL

-725 LQRLS
+725 LQS
-730 AGTRAAKTIDE
+730 VAANTHNAKTIQE
-741 FQDGIKNIPVLSAL
+741 FQSGIKDIQVLSAL

-764 EMPPV
+764 DMPPV
-769 ENLEAYG
+769 ENLEAFG

-784 VPAETPDEEIALIDS
+784 VPAGTPDEEIALIDS
-799 VDLRRTAVIGSDFAE
+799 VDLRHTAVIGADFAD
-814 ARAGFAKISEGNP
+814 ARAGFVKNPAGNATDGISE
-827 TGGSSDGSV
+827 
-836 DGSVNVSAGI
+836 I
-846 TSADFIWMT
+846 SADDPAERTAEGTAVGLVNSQATDFIQMT
-855 SYAPNELRYHYSAS
+855 SYAPNELRYHYGAAS
-869 AARTAI
+869 ARTAI
-875 FSEVYYPDGWVATVD
+875 FSEVYYPDGWTATVD
-890 GAPLEIFRANWIFR
+890 GAPLDLFRANWIFR

-910 GDHEIVMRFDPKAY
+910 GEHDIVMRYEPKIY
-924 SVGEKVSRA
+924 TVSEKASRA
-933 SSLALFILLA
+933 SSLALFVLLA

-948 LFGTRRSA
+948 IFLSGKEVIRS

>member
-1 MDKILMKKIGIYAGI
+1 MDKTLMKKIGIYAGI

-21 ALAYGFVPEVLTG
+21 VLAYGFVPEVLTG
-34 KIVNQSDITGYRS
+34 KVVNQSDITGYRS
-47 MSQEAVTWN
+47 MSQEAVAWN
-56 NAHPDDPTYWTDS
+56 NAHPDDQTHWTDS
-69 MFGGMPTTSFDP
+69 MFGGMPTTSFMP

-88 QSLYNLLMKG
+88 QSLYNLLLKG

-132 ITYCSYNFQII
+132 VTYCSYNFQII

-159 ALAAVIF
+159 VLAAVIF
-166 TYRSALGRLVSYA
+166 TYRSALRPWLCSA
-179 EPRPGSAPEPV
+179 LRQAQEPDKTVARQGSIVNSTVTAVAEPV
-190 EGPNQ
+190 E
-195 SVDGGSPTFEAAKGW
+195 TTAAKGW

-247 VIYALYVFLRICLEK
+247 VIYALYLFLRICLEK
-262 PCHFGKLSDRCAES
+262 TGHFGERSDR
-276 SVRTVVEPVVR
+276 R
-287 QGSPTIETTTDKR
+287 G
-300 TAGPS
+300 
-305 YRKTAFGRFFAASA
+305 AFGRFFAASA
-319 LLLVV
+319 LLLVI
-324 GLAGIGTNAIKLA
+324 GLVGIGTNTIKLA

-342 TKYTMRGGSELSH
+342 TQHTMRGGSELSH
-355 PEGGEINS
+355 PEGGEINNS
-363 DGLQLDYATAWSY
+363 GLQLDYATAWSY
-376 GWEELPNLM
+376 GWEELPNMM

-393 SAGSINPDKSE
+393 SAGSVNPDKSE
-404 VVKLFKQAG
+404 VVKLFRQAG
-413 QGNPKEI
+413 QGNANEI

-440 GAITVF
+440 GAITIF

-470 VFLSLGNHM
+470 VFLALGNHM

-514 FVTLDRILK
+514 FITLDGIL
-523 REYSKKEFLKAGWIA
+523 RQEYSKKEFLRAGWIA
-538 LALTAGFCLLCAII
+538 LALTAGFCLLCVLV
-552 PSIAGSFSG
+552 PGIAGSFSG

-579 KHLLSSDALWSMILI
+579 RHILSADALWSMVLI
-594 VITFGLILWAY
+594 VVTFGLILWAY
-605 SVPKNAPKSYESDP
+605 SVPKSAPKSYESGP
-619 HIGGAR
+619 HIGNAR
-625 RMEAMIGICL
+625 RMQAMVGICL

-647 YLNSDSFTTP
+647 YLNPDSFTTP

-666 RPVDKLILEDKSP
+666 RQVDKLILEDKAP
-679 SYRIVDLGADIFNDS
+679 SYRVVDLSADIFNDS

-701 CIGGYSPAKL
+701 CVGGYSPAKL

-725 LQRLS
+725 LQAVSL
-730 AGTRAAKTIDE
+730 GTRNAKTIEE
-741 FQDGIKNIPVLSAL
+741 FQNGIRNIQVLSAL

-764 EMPPV
+764 DMPPV
-769 ENLEAYG
+769 ENLEAFG

-784 VPAETPDEEIALIDS
+784 VPAGTPDEEIALIDS
-799 VDLRRTAVIGSDFAE
+799 VDLRHTAVIGSDFAE
-814 ARAGFAKISEGNP
+814 AREGFAKISS
-827 TGGSSDGSV
+827 GGSDEDPLDVSEEISV
-836 DGSVNVSAGI
+836 SGTAKDVI
-846 TSADFIWMT
+846 QMT

-875 FSEVYYPDGWVATVD
+875 FSEIYYPDGWTATVD
-890 GAPLEIFRANWIFR
+890 GAPLDLFRADWIFR

-910 GDHEIVMRFDPKAY
+910 GEHDIVMRYEPNVYIVAEKA
-924 SVGEKVSRA
+924 SRA
-933 SSLALFILLA
+933 SSLTLFILLV

-948 LFGTRRSA
+948 IAFSRKESTAF

>member
-1 MDKILMKKIGIYAGI
+1 MDKALFKKSGMYAGI
-16 VLLFL
+16 ALLFL
-21 ALAYGFVPEVLTG
+21 VLAYGFVPEVLTG

-69 MFGGMPTTSFDP
+69 MFGGMPTTSFAP

-88 QSLYNLLMKG
+88 QPLYNLLMKG

-117 SLGVDKVLAIGGAVA
+117 SLGVGKILAIGGAVA
-132 ITYCSYNFQII
+132 VTFCSYNFQII

-159 ALAAVIF
+159 VLAAVIF
-166 TYRSALGRLVSYA
+166 TYRSALRH
-179 EPRPGSAPEPV
+179 GSPTTGSLSSAAAEPV
-190 EGPNQ
+190 EVTSAN
-195 SVDGGSPTFEAAKGW
+195 GW

-262 PCHFGKLSDRCAES
+262 KRHFGKLGGRRS
-276 SVRTVVEPVVR
+276 
-287 QGSPTIETTTDKR
+287 
-300 TAGPS
+300 
-305 YRKTAFGRFFAASA
+305 AFGRFLTASA

-324 GLAGIGTNAIKLA
+324 GLAGIGTNTIKLA

-342 TKYTMRGGSELSH
+342 TEHTMRGGSELSH
-355 PEGGEINS
+355 PEGGEISNT
-363 DGLQLDYATAWSY
+363 GLQLDYATAWSY

-393 SAGSINPDKSE
+393 SAGSVNPDRSE
-404 VVKLFKQAG
+404 VVRLFRQAG
-413 QGNPKEI
+413 QGNADGI

-470 VFLSLGNHM
+470 VFLALGNHM
-479 MWFTKLFFD
+479 MWFTELFFD

-493 SKFRTVSMALIVL
+493 NKFRTVSMALIVL

-514 FVTLDRILK
+514 FLTLDRILK
-523 REYSKKEFLKAGWIA
+523 QEYSKKEFLRTGWIA
-538 LALTAGFCLLCAII
+538 LALTAGFCLVCAVV
-552 PSIAGSFSG
+552 PSVAGSFSG

-579 KHLLSSDALWSMILI
+579 RHLLSVDALWSMILI
-594 VITFGLILWAY
+594 VITFGLIVRAY
-605 SVPKNAPKSYESDP
+605 GVPKDAPKSYGSDP
-619 HIGGAR
+619 HIGNAR
-625 RMEAMIGICL
+625 RTQAIVGICL
-635 LVFVNMFAVGKR
+635 LVLVNMFAVGKR

-666 RPVDKLILEDKSP
+666 RQVDKAILEDKSP
-679 SYRIVDLGADIFNDS
+679 SYRVVDLSADIFNDS

-701 CIGGYSPAKL
+701 CVGGYSPAKL
-711 QRYQDLIDRHIVKE
+711 QRYQDLIDRHLVKE
-725 LQRLS
+725 LQSLS
-730 AGTRAAKTIDE
+730 LNTRNARTIEE
-741 FQDGIKNIPVLSAL
+741 FQSGIRNIPVLSAL

-764 EMPPV
+764 DMPPV
-769 ENLEAYG
+769 ENLEAFG

-814 ARAGFAKISEGNP
+814 AKTGFAKS
-827 TGGSSDGSV
+827 
-836 DGSVNVSAGI
+836 
-846 TSADFIWMT
+846 SADSPASDFIRMT
-855 SYAPNELRYHYSAS
+855 SYAPNELRYRYSAS
-869 AARTAI
+869 TARTAV
-875 FSEVYYPDGWVATVD
+875 FSEIYYPDGWTATVD
-890 GAPLEIFRANWIFR
+890 GEPLDLFRADWILR
-904 AANLPA
+904 AAILPA
-910 GDHEIVMRFDPKAY
+910 GDHDIVMRFEPKIY
-924 SVGEKVSRA
+924 SVSEKASRA
-933 SSLALFILLA
+933 SSMTLFILLA
-943 LSLAG
+943 ISLAG
-948 LFGTRRSA
+948 IAVARKAD

>member
-1 MDKILMKKIGIYAGI
+1 MDKTLMKKIGIYAGI

-21 ALAYGFVPEVLTG
+21 VLAYGFVPEVLTG
-34 KIVNQSDITGYRS
+34 KVVNQSDITGYRS
-47 MSQEAVTWN
+47 MSQEAVAWN
-56 NAHPDDPTYWTDS
+56 NAHPDDQTHWTDS
-69 MFGGMPTTSFDP
+69 MFGGMPTTSFMP

-88 QSLYNLLMKG
+88 QSLYNLLLKG

-132 ITYCSYNFQII
+132 VTYCSYNFQII

-159 ALAAVIF
+159 VLAAVIF
-166 TYRSALGRLVSYA
+166 TYRSALRPWLCSALRQAQEPDKQVA
-179 EPRPGSAPEPV
+179 EPV
-190 EGPNQ
+190 
-195 SVDGGSPTFEAAKGW
+195 EAAKGW

-247 VIYALYVFLRICLEK
+247 VIYALYLFLRICLEK
-262 PCHFGKLSDRCAES
+262 TGHFGERSDR
-276 SVRTVVEPVVR
+276 R
-287 QGSPTIETTTDKR
+287 G
-300 TAGPS
+300 
-305 YRKTAFGRFFAASA
+305 AFGRFFAASA
-319 LLLVV
+319 LLLVI
-324 GLAGIGTNAIKLA
+324 GLVGIGTNTIKLA

-342 TKYTMRGGSELSH
+342 TQHTMRGGSELSH

-363 DGLQLDYATAWSY
+363 SGLQLDYATAWSY
-376 GWEELPNLM
+376 GWEELPNMM

-393 SAGSINPDKSE
+393 SAGSVNPDKSE
-404 VVKLFKQAG
+404 VVKLFRQAG
-413 QGNPKEI
+413 QGNANEI

-440 GAITVF
+440 GAITIF

-470 VFLSLGNHM
+470 VFLALGSHM

-514 FVTLDRILK
+514 FITLDRIL
-523 REYSKKEFLKAGWIA
+523 RQEYSRKEFLNAGWIA
-538 LALTAGFCLLCAII
+538 LALTAGFCLLCALI

-579 KHLLSSDALWSMILI
+579 KHILSTDALWSMVLI
-594 VITFGLILWAY
+594 VVTFGLILWAY

-619 HIGGAR
+619 RIGTAR
-625 RMEAMIGICL
+625 RTQAMVGICL

-657 RQFNNQFTA
+657 RQFNNQFSA
-666 RPVDKLILEDKSP
+666 RQVDKLILEDKTL
-679 SYRIVDLGADIFNDS
+679 SYRVVDLSADIFNDS

-701 CIGGYSPAKL
+701 CVGGYSPAKL

-725 LQRLS
+725 LQS
-730 AGTRAAKTIDE
+730 VAANTHNAKTIQE
-741 FQDGIKNIPVLSAL
+741 FQSGIKDIQVLSAL

-764 EMPPV
+764 DMPPV
-769 ENLEAYG
+769 ENLEAFG

-799 VDLRRTAVIGSDFAE
+799 VDLRHTAVIGADFAD
-814 ARAGFAKISEGNP
+814 ARAGFVKNPAGNATDGISE
-827 TGGSSDGSV
+827 
-836 DGSVNVSAGI
+836 I
-846 TSADFIWMT
+846 SADDPAERTAEGTAVGLVNSQATDFIQMT
-855 SYAPNELRYHYSAS
+855 SYAPNELRYHYSAAS
-869 AARTAI
+869 ARTAI
-875 FSEVYYPDGWVATVD
+875 FSEVYYPDGWTATVD
-890 GAPLEIFRANWIFR
+890 GAPLDLFRANWIFR

-910 GDHEIVMRFDPKAY
+910 GEHDIVMRYEPKIY
-924 SVGEKVSRA
+924 TVSEKASRA
-933 SSLALFILLA
+933 SSLALFVLLA

-948 LFGTRRSA
+948 IFLSGKEVIRS

>member
-1 MDKILMKKIGIYAGI
+1 MDKTLMKKIGIYAGI

-21 ALAYGFVPEVLTG
+21 VLAYGFVPEVLTG
-34 KIVNQSDITGYRS
+34 KVVNQSDITGYRS
-47 MSQEAVTWN
+47 MSQEAVAWN
-56 NAHPDDPTYWTDS
+56 NAHPDDPTHWTDS
-69 MFGGMPTTSFDP
+69 MFGGMPTTSFMP

-88 QSLYNLLMKG
+88 QSLYNLLLKG

-132 ITYCSYNFQII
+132 VTYCSYNFQII

-159 ALAAVIF
+159 VLATVIF
-166 TYRSALGRLVSYA
+166 TYRSALRPWLCSALRQAQESDKTVARQGSIVNSTVTAVA
-179 EPRPGSAPEPV
+179 EPV
-190 EGPNQ
+190 
-195 SVDGGSPTFEAAKGW
+195 EAAKGW

-247 VIYALYVFLRICLEK
+247 VIYALYLFLRICLEK
-262 PCHFGKLSDRCAES
+262 TGHFGERSDRRS
-276 SVRTVVEPVVR
+276 
-287 QGSPTIETTTDKR
+287 
-300 TAGPS
+300 
-305 YRKTAFGRFFAASA
+305 AFGRFFAASA
-319 LLLVV
+319 LLLVI
-324 GLAGIGTNAIKLA
+324 GLVGIGTNTIKLA

-342 TKYTMRGGSELSH
+342 TQHTMRGGSELSH
-355 PEGGEINS
+355 PEGGEINNS
-363 DGLQLDYATAWSY
+363 GLQLDYATAWSY
-376 GWEELPNLM
+376 GWEELPNMM

-393 SAGSINPDKSE
+393 SAGSVNPDKSE
-404 VVKLFKQAG
+404 VVKLFRQAG
-413 QGNPKEI
+413 QGNANEI

-440 GAITVF
+440 GAITIF

-470 VFLSLGNHM
+470 VFLALGSHM

-514 FVTLDRILK
+514 FITLDRIL
-523 REYSKKEFLKAGWIA
+523 RQEYSRKEFLNAGWIA
-538 LALTAGFCLLCAII
+538 LALTAGFCLLCALI

-579 KHLLSSDALWSMILI
+579 KHILSTDALWSMVLI
-594 VITFGLILWAY
+594 IVTFGLILWAY

-619 HIGGAR
+619 YIGTAR
-625 RMEAMIGICL
+625 RMQAMVGICL

-657 RQFNNQFTA
+657 RQFNNQFSA
-666 RPVDKLILEDKSP
+666 RQVDKLILEDKTP
-679 SYRIVDLGADIFNDS
+679 SYRVVDLSADIFNDS

-701 CIGGYSPAKL
+701 CVGGYSPAKL

-725 LQRLS
+725 LQS
-730 AGTRAAKTIDE
+730 VAANTHNAKTIQE
-741 FQDGIKNIPVLSAL
+741 FQSGIKDIQVLSAL

-764 EMPPV
+764 DMPPV
-769 ENLEAYG
+769 ENLEAFG

-799 VDLRRTAVIGSDFAE
+799 VDLRHTAVIGADFAD
-814 ARAGFAKISEGNP
+814 ARADFVKNPAGNATDGISE
-827 TGGSSDGSV
+827 
-836 DGSVNVSAGI
+836 I
-846 TSADFIWMT
+846 SADDPAERTAEGTAVGLVNSQATDFIQMT
-855 SYAPNELRYHYSAS
+855 SYAPNELRYHYSVS

-875 FSEVYYPDGWVATVD
+875 FSEVYYPDGWTATVD
-890 GAPLEIFRANWIFR
+890 GAPLDLFRANWIFR

-910 GDHEIVMRFDPKAY
+910 GDHDIVMRYEPKIY
-924 SVGEKVSRA
+924 TVSEKASRA
-933 SSLALFILLA
+933 SSLALFVLLA

-948 LFGTRRSA
+948 IFLSGKEVIRS

>member
-1 MDKILMKKIGIYAGI
+1 MDKTLMKKIGIYAGI

-21 ALAYGFVPEVLTG
+21 VLAYGFVPEVLTG

-47 MSQEAVTWN
+47 MSQEAVAWN

-69 MFGGMPTTSFDP
+69 MFGGMPTTSFVP

-88 QSLYNLLMKG
+88 QSLYSLLMKG

-166 TYRSALGRLVSYA
+166 TYRSAL
-179 EPRPGSAPEPV
+179 RPWLCPAIRQTQGPDSAVAEPV
-190 EGPNQ
+190 EATK
-195 SVDGGSPTFEAAKGW
+195 DW

-247 VIYALYVFLRICLEK
+247 VIYALYVFLRIFLEK
-262 PCHFGKLSDRCAES
+262 VGRFGKLGDR
-276 SVRTVVEPVVR
+276 R
-287 QGSPTIETTTDKR
+287 G
-300 TAGPS
+300 
-305 YRKTAFGRFFAASA
+305 AFGRFFAASV

-324 GLAGIGTNAIKLA
+324 GFAGIGTNTIKLA

-355 PEGGEINS
+355 PEGGEINNT
-363 DGLQLDYATAWSY
+363 GLQLDYATAWSY

-393 SAGSINPDKSE
+393 SAGSVNPDKSE
-404 VVKLFKQAG
+404 VVRLFRQAG
-413 QGNPKEI
+413 QGNANEI

-462 LLAATLVA
+462 LLAATILA

-514 FVTLDRILK
+514 FITLDRILK
-523 REYSKKEFLKAGWIA
+523 QEYSKKEFLKAGWIA
-538 LALTAGFCLLCAII
+538 LALTAGFCLLCAMI
-552 PSIAGSFSG
+552 PGIAGSFSG
-561 RADAQMQDII
+561 RTDTQMQDII

-579 KHLLSSDALWSMILI
+579 RHILSVDAWWSMILI
-594 VITFGLILWAY
+594 VVTFGLILWAY
-605 SVPKNAPKSYESDP
+605 SIPKSAPKSYESDP
-619 HIGGAR
+619 HIGNAR
-625 RMEAMIGICL
+625 RMLAMVGICL

-647 YLNSDSFTTP
+647 YLDSDSFTTP

-666 RPVDKLILEDKSP
+666 RQVDKLILEDKSP
-679 SYRIVDLGADIFNDS
+679 SYRVVDLSADIFNDS

-701 CIGGYSPAKL
+701 CVGGYSPAKL

-725 LQRLS
+725 LQSVSLS
-730 AGTRAAKTIDE
+730 TRGAKTLEE
-741 FQDGIKNIPVLSAL
+741 FQGGLRNIPVLSAL

-769 ENLEAYG
+769 ENLEAFG

-799 VDLRRTAVIGSDFAE
+799 VDLRRTAVIGADFA
-814 ARAGFAKISEGNP
+814 AASAGFAKTAAANAI
-827 TGGSSDGSV
+827 GSSVKEPAEEPVEGFAENFIEGSAELPADGL
-836 DGSVNVSAGI
+836 A
-846 TSADFIWMT
+846 TDFIRMT
-855 SYAPNELRYHYSAS
+855 SYAPNELHYHYNAS

-875 FSEVYYPDGWVATVD
+875 FSEIYYPDGWTATVD
-890 GAPLEIFRANWIFR
+890 GAPLDLFRADWIFR

-910 GDHEIVMRFDPKAY
+910 GEHDIVMRFEPKAY
-924 SVGEKVSRA
+924 SIGAKASRA
-933 SSLALFILLA
+933 SSLTLFILLA

-948 LFGTRRSA
+948 LIFSRRTN

>member
-1 MDKILMKKIGIYAGI
+1 MDKTLMKKIGIYAGI

-21 ALAYGFVPEVLTG
+21 VLAYGFVPEVLTG
-34 KIVNQSDITGYRS
+34 KVVNQSDITGYRS
-47 MSQEAVTWN
+47 MSQEAVAWN
-56 NAHPDDPTYWTDS
+56 NAHPDDQTHWTDS
-69 MFGGMPTTSFDP
+69 MFGGMPTTSFMP

-88 QSLYNLLMKG
+88 QSLYNLLLKG

-132 ITYCSYNFQII
+132 VTYCSYNFQII

-159 ALAAVIF
+159 VLAAVIF
-166 TYRSALGRLVSYA
+166 TYRSALQYIQ
-179 EPRPGSAPEPV
+179 EH
-190 EGPNQ
+190 N
-195 SVDGGSPTFEAAKGW
+195 GW

-247 VIYALYVFLRICLEK
+247 VIYALYLFLRICLEK
-262 PCHFGKLSDRCAES
+262 TGHFGERSDR
-276 SVRTVVEPVVR
+276 R
-287 QGSPTIETTTDKR
+287 G
-300 TAGPS
+300 
-305 YRKTAFGRFFAASA
+305 AFGRFFAASA
-319 LLLVV
+319 LLLVI
-324 GLAGIGTNAIKLA
+324 GLVGIGTNTIKLA

-342 TKYTMRGGSELSH
+342 TKHTMRGGSELSH
-355 PEGGEINS
+355 PEGGEINNS
-363 DGLQLDYATAWSY
+363 GLQLDYATAWSY
-376 GWEELPNLM
+376 GWEELPNMM

-393 SAGSINPDKSE
+393 SAGSVNPDKSE
-404 VVKLFKQAG
+404 VVKLFRQAG
-413 QGNPKEI
+413 QGNANEI

-440 GAITVF
+440 GAITIF

-470 VFLSLGNHM
+470 VFLALGSHM

-514 FVTLDRILK
+514 FITLDRIL
-523 REYSKKEFLKAGWIA
+523 RQEYSRKEFLNAGWIA
-538 LALTAGFCLLCAII
+538 LALTAGFCLLCALI

-579 KHLLSSDALWSMILI
+579 KHILSTDALWSMVLI
-594 VITFGLILWAY
+594 IVTFGLILWAY

-619 HIGGAR
+619 YIGTAR
-625 RMEAMIGICL
+625 RMQAMVGICL

-657 RQFNNQFTA
+657 RQFNNQFSA
-666 RPVDKLILEDKSP
+666 RQVDKLILEDKTP
-679 SYRIVDLGADIFNDS
+679 SYRVVDLSADIFNDS

-701 CIGGYSPAKL
+701 CVGGYSPAKL

-725 LQRLS
+725 LQS
-730 AGTRAAKTIDE
+730 VAANTHNAKTIQE
-741 FQDGIKNIPVLSAL
+741 FQSGIKDIQVLSAL

-764 EMPPV
+764 DMPPV
-769 ENLEAYG
+769 ENLEAFG
-776 PAWFVDSF
+776 PAWLVDSF
-784 VPAETPDEEIALIDS
+784 VPAGTPDEEIALIDS
-799 VDLRRTAVIGSDFAE
+799 VDLRHTAVIGADFAK
-814 ARAGFAKISEGNP
+814 ARAGFANSAVDGS
-827 TGGSSDGSV
+827 TDRLSDDSVDSSDGLF
-836 DGSVNVSAGI
+836 VSAPA
-846 TSADFIWMT
+846 ADFIQMT
-855 SYAPNELRYHYSAS
+855 SYAPNELRYHYSA
-869 AARTAI
+869 ATARTAI
-875 FSEVYYPDGWVATVD
+875 FSEVYYPDGWTATVD
-890 GAPLEIFRANWIFR
+890 GAPLDLFRANWIFR

-910 GDHEIVMRFDPKAY
+910 GEHDIVMRFEPKIY
-924 SVGEKVSRA
+924 TVSEKASRA
-933 SSLALFILLA
+933 SSLALFVLLA

-948 LFGTRRSA
+948 IFISGKEVIRS

>member
-1 MDKILMKKIGIYAGI
+1 MDKTLMKKIGIYAGI

-21 ALAYGFVPEVLTG
+21 VLAYGFVPEVLTG
-34 KIVNQSDITGYRS
+34 KVVNQSDITGYRS
-47 MSQEAVTWN
+47 MSQEAVAWN
-56 NAHPDDPTYWTDS
+56 NAHPDDPTHWTDS
-69 MFGGMPTTSFDP
+69 MFGGMPTTSFMP

-88 QSLYNLLMKG
+88 QSLYNLLLKG

-132 ITYCSYNFQII
+132 VTYCSYNFQII

-151 QAIAFLPW
+151 QDIAFLPW
-159 ALAAVIF
+159 VLAAVIF
-166 TYRSALGRLVSYA
+166 TYRSAL
-179 EPRPGSAPEPV
+179 RPWLCSALRQAQRPDNTVARQGSIANSTVTVVAEPV
-190 EGPNQ
+190 EA
-195 SVDGGSPTFEAAKGW
+195 TAASGW

-247 VIYALYVFLRICLEK
+247 VIYALYLFLRICLEK
-262 PCHFGKLSDRCAES
+262 TGHFGERSDR
-276 SVRTVVEPVVR
+276 R
-287 QGSPTIETTTDKR
+287 G
-300 TAGPS
+300 
-305 YRKTAFGRFFAASA
+305 AFGRFFAASA
-319 LLLVV
+319 LLLVI
-324 GLAGIGTNAIKLA
+324 GLVGIGTNTIKLA

-342 TKYTMRGGSELSH
+342 TQHTMRGGSELSH
-355 PEGGEINS
+355 PEGGEINNS
-363 DGLQLDYATAWSY
+363 GLQLDYATAWSY
-376 GWEELPNLM
+376 GWEELPNMM

-393 SAGSINPDKSE
+393 SAGSVNPDKSE
-404 VVKLFKQAG
+404 VVKLFRQAG
-413 QGNPKEI
+413 QGNANEI

-440 GAITVF
+440 GAITIF

-470 VFLSLGNHM
+470 VFLALGSHM

-514 FVTLDRILK
+514 FITLDRIL
-523 REYSKKEFLKAGWIA
+523 RQEYSKKEFLRAGWIA
-538 LALTAGFCLLCAII
+538 LALTAGFCLLCVLV
-552 PSIAGSFSG
+552 PGIAGSFSG

-579 KHLLSSDALWSMILI
+579 KHILSTDALWSMVLI
-594 VITFGLILWAY
+594 IVTFGLILWAY

-619 HIGGAR
+619 HIGNAR
-625 RMEAMIGICL
+625 RMQAMVGICL

-657 RQFNNQFTA
+657 RQFNNQFSA
-666 RPVDKLILEDKSP
+666 RQVDKLILEDKTP
-679 SYRIVDLGADIFNDS
+679 SYRVVDLSADIFNDS

-701 CIGGYSPAKL
+701 CVGGYSPAKL

-725 LQRLS
+725 LQS
-730 AGTRAAKTIDE
+730 VAANTHNAKTIQE
-741 FQDGIKNIPVLSAL
+741 FQSGIKDIQVLSAL

-764 EMPPV
+764 DMPPV
-769 ENLEAYG
+769 ENLEAFG
-776 PAWFVDSF
+776 PAWLVDSF
-784 VPAETPDEEIALIDS
+784 VPAGTPDEEIALIDS
-799 VDLRRTAVIGSDFAE
+799 VDLRHTAVIGADFAE
-814 ARAGFAKISEGNP
+814 AREGFAKISS
-827 TGGSSDGSV
+827 GGSDEDPLDVSEEISV
-836 DGSVNVSAGI
+836 SGTAKDVI
-846 TSADFIWMT
+846 QMT

-875 FSEVYYPDGWVATVD
+875 FSEVYYPDGWTATVD
-890 GAPLEIFRANWIFR
+890 GAPLDLFRANWIFR

-910 GDHEIVMRFDPKAY
+910 GEHDIVMRYEPKIY
-924 SVGEKVSRA
+924 TVSEKASRA
-933 SSLALFILLA
+933 SSLALFVLLA

-948 LFGTRRSA
+948 IFLSGKEVIRS

>member
-1 MDKILMKKIGIYAGI
+1 MDKTLMKKIGIYAGI

-21 ALAYGFVPEVLTG
+21 VLAYGFVPEVLTG

-47 MSQEAVTWN
+47 MSQEAVAWN

-69 MFGGMPTTSFDP
+69 MFGGMPTTSFVP

-88 QSLYNLLMKG
+88 QSLYSLLMKG

-166 TYRSALGRLVSYA
+166 TYRSAL
-179 EPRPGSAPEPV
+179 RPWLCPAIRQTQGPDSAVAEPV
-190 EGPNQ
+190 EA
-195 SVDGGSPTFEAAKGW
+195 TKGW
-210 KSWLP
+210 KAWLP

-262 PCHFGKLSDRCAES
+262 VVRFGKLNDR
-276 SVRTVVEPVVR
+276 R
-287 QGSPTIETTTDKR
+287 G
-300 TAGPS
+300 
-305 YRKTAFGRFFAASA
+305 AFGRFFAASV
-319 LLLVV
+319 LLLAV
-324 GLAGIGTNAIKLA
+324 GLAGIGTNTIKLA

-355 PEGGEINS
+355 PEGGEINNT
-363 DGLQLDYATAWSY
+363 GLQLDYATAWSY

-393 SAGSINPDKSE
+393 SAGSVNPDRSE
-404 VVKLFKQAG
+404 VVKLFRQAG
-413 QGNPKEI
+413 QGNANEI

-462 LLAATLVA
+462 LLAATILA

-514 FVTLDRILK
+514 FITLDRILK
-523 REYSKKEFLKAGWIA
+523 QEYSKKEFLKAGWIA
-538 LALTAGFCLLCAII
+538 LALTAGFCLLCAMI
-552 PSIAGSFSG
+552 PGIAGSFSG
-561 RADAQMQDII
+561 RADTQMQDII

-579 KHLLSSDALWSMILI
+579 RHILSVDAWWSMILI
-594 VITFGLILWAY
+594 VVTFGLILWAY
-605 SVPKNAPKSYESDP
+605 SIPKNAPKSYESDP
-619 HIGGAR
+619 HIGNAR
-625 RMEAMIGICL
+625 RMQAMVGICL

-666 RPVDKLILEDKSP
+666 RQVDKLILEDKSP
-679 SYRIVDLGADIFNDS
+679 SYRVVDLGADIFNDS

-701 CIGGYSPAKL
+701 CVGGYSPAKL

-725 LQRLS
+725 LQSVSLS
-730 AGTRAAKTIDE
+730 TRGAKTLEE
-741 FQDGIKNIPVLSAL
+741 FQGGLRNIPVLSAL

-769 ENLEAYG
+769 ENLEAFG

-799 VDLRRTAVIGSDFAE
+799 VDLRRTAVIGADFA
-814 ARAGFAKISEGNP
+814 AASAGFAKTAAANAI
-827 TGGSSDGSV
+827 GSSVKESAEEPVEGFAENFIEGSAELPADGL
-836 DGSVNVSAGI
+836 A
-846 TSADFIWMT
+846 TDFIRMT
-855 SYAPNELRYHYSAS
+855 SYAPNELHYHYSAS

-875 FSEVYYPDGWVATVD
+875 FSEIYYPDGWTATVD
-890 GAPLEIFRANWIFR
+890 GAPLDLFRADWIFR

-910 GDHEIVMRFDPKAY
+910 GEHDIVMRFEPKAY
-924 SVGEKVSRA
+924 SIGAKASRA
-933 SSLALFILLA
+933 SSLTLFILLA

-948 LFGTRRSA
+948 LIISRRIN